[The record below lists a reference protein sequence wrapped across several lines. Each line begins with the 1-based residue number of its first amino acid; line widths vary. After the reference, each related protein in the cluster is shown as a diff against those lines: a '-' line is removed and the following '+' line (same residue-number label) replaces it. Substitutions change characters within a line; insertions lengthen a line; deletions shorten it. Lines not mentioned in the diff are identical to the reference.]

1 MAISGLNR
9 LVIADESGALTG
21 RPLASAR
28 AAAEQVATEKVTE
41 AKNEIRSVAV
51 QAAEQAATDKV
62 AGVKSEAVQA
72 AKDSVQSAVAD
83 AIAPVVSTTIPAAV
97 ESGVREHAGAVADER
112 IQATVPG
119 MIQSQT
125 ATVVESQLS
134 EKLPT
139 AVRAAAGSEITRQID
154 ERVTPTIEAK
164 VSSVITEK
172 SASIKDEVVQ
182 SVNSSIDGKI
192 ESVVTPKIDSAFESK
207 SQVLKGDILR
217 TAGSAIDSK
226 IEAAKPGIV
235 QAATESVTSTLP
247 AKISDGIT
255 QAKGDIV
262 KAATDSVSGTI
273 DTKISEGIEQ
283 ARTNIVSETLGSVD
297 QTIDGKIDA
306 AKTDI
311 LRESEKNVAPV
322 VARAIADANIGE
334 RNHGFGQRNISMVT
348 YYWPDYYNRDQPG
361 KVSQWDKT
369 LLFGDTLGIVILN
382 KSSGNWGDKVD
393 NDFLTQGKLAEA
405 AGAKFVAFYLQ
416 TRYGAN
422 SEFATPAYF
431 ERIRKNLNV
440 SADAV
445 REDTEEAIL
454 AQVRNLVT
462 WYKVQGGI
470 RKFAIFLDEVPN
482 GWDDEQKAIM
492 PYYKRLYGK
501 IKEIAGQDTLVII
514 NPGSNTRPEMMDAC
528 DIALTYESNAQKY
541 IDAKVTDI
549 HPRHYDGMQSWRFWH
564 VVHGITKDNVDAVFA
579 KADKAGIGHVYATD
593 RTFAVGNGS
602 EDEPDQNPYDKAPA
616 EWVADRAKAWINNV
630 LPFEQRVSQLETIQV
645 VNNRA
650 YSLPESTDI
659 AGFFLQGG
667 AVHPAGVLWQTAGNV
682 APSSGMVILVRAGE
696 QVYGYVPGAAAVAP
710 APNPGNAAPAQPP
723 APAPVVPAP
732 ATPEGA
738 PDAPTNLRVT
748 TNGTELTIT
757 WDTVDGATGYQIAI
771 DGSSPTAAQPGH
783 RFAAKSGQSGI
794 IQVRTVRGDQHSAW
808 TQLGYQ
814 VANVPSSEK
823 PIQWVFTYAHGGW
836 KDGRSDSGVLM
847 EYFYAPG
854 LKTPDGKA
862 RSFEYPVS
870 HKTGEP
876 LAPPNNI
883 KILGQY
889 LASPGNIFKK
899 DGAYTLVSW
908 TGEGPKAENSDREN
922 AVWERSALTI
932 AKHGVSTA
940 AKADGSGREYV
951 LAPGFTYDPR
961 WINNPNQGIEKRDV
975 KPGDKGLEVK
985 RTGDLII
992 MSVVRADGSRERI
1005 HWFTYNSI
1013 KADAGIELYGG
1024 TWGEITGVYF
1034 EGV

>member
-1 MAISGLNR
+1 MTINGLNR

-28 AAAEQVATEKVTE
+28 AAAEQVVTEKVTE
-41 AKNEIRSVAV
+41 AKTEIRSVAT
-51 QAAEQAATDKV
+51 QAAEQVATEKV
-62 AGVKSEAVQA
+62 AAVKSEAVQA
-72 AKDSVQSAVAD
+72 AKDSVQSAVAE
-83 AIAPVVSTTIPAAV
+83 AIAPVVSTTIPTAV

-119 MIQSQT
+119 MIQSQ
-125 ATVVESQLS
+125 ADTVVEAKLT

-139 AVRAAAGSEITRQID
+139 AVQAAAGSEITRQID

-182 SVNSSIDGKI
+182 SVGATVDGK
-192 ESVVTPKIDSAFESK
+192 
-207 SQVLKGDILR
+207 
-217 TAGSAIDSK
+217 IDSK
-226 IEAAKPGIV
+226 IESAKPAIV
-235 QAATESVTSTLP
+235 QAATESVTSALP
-247 AKISDGIT
+247 AKISEGIA

-262 KAATDSVSGTI
+262 KAATDSVSSTI

-322 VARAIADANIGE
+322 VSRAIADMNIGE

-361 KVSQWDKT
+361 KVSQWEKT

-405 AGAKFVAFYLQ
+405 AGAKYVAFYLQ

-422 SEFATPAYF
+422 SEFATPVYF

-454 AQVRNLVT
+454 AQVRNLVA
-462 WYKVQGGI
+462 WYKNGGGL
-470 RKFAIFLDEVPN
+470 RKFAIFLDEVVN

-541 IDAKVTDI
+541 IDANVTDI
-549 HPRHYDGMQSWRFWH
+549 HPRHYDGMPSWRFWH
-564 VVHGITKDNVDAVFA
+564 VVHGITKGNVDAVFA
-579 KADKAGIGHVYATD
+579 KVDKTGIGHVYATD

-645 VNNRA
+645 VQNRA
-650 YSLPESTDI
+650 YALPDGTDI
-659 AGFFLQGG
+659 AGFFLQVG
-667 AVHPAGVLWQTAGNV
+667 AVHPAGVLWQTPGNA
-682 APSSGMVILVRAGE
+682 APSTGLVILVRAGD
-696 QVYGYVPGAAAVAP
+696 QVYGYVPGVGAGVVPSPNAP
-710 APNPGNAAPAQPP
+710 QPAQP
-723 APAPVVPAP
+723 PAPVVPAP
-732 ATPEGA
+732 ATPAGA

-748 TNGTELTIT
+748 TDGGNLTVT
-757 WDTVDGATGYQIAI
+757 WDTVAGATGYQIAI
-771 DGSSPTAAQPGH
+771 DGSSPMEAQPGH
-783 RFAAKSGQSGI
+783 RLTAKSGQSGI
-794 IQVRTVRGDQHSAW
+794 IQVRTVKVDQHSAW

-814 VANVPSSEK
+814 VANIPSAEK

-836 KDGRSDSGVLM
+836 KDGRSDSGVLR

-862 RSFEYPVS
+862 KSFEYPVS

-876 LAPPNNI
+876 LEAPNNI
-883 KILGQY
+883 KIAGQY
-889 LASPGNIFKK
+889 LTSPGNIFKK

-940 AKADGSGREYV
+940 AKTDGSGREYV

-961 WINNPNQGIEKRDV
+961 WINNPNQGIEKKDV

-985 RTGDLII
+985 REGDLIT

-1034 EGV
+1034 EGA

>member
-1 MAISGLNR
+1 MAINGLNR

-28 AAAEQVATEKVTE
+28 AAAEQVATEKV
-41 AKNEIRSVAV
+41 AS
-51 QAAEQAATDKV
+51 
-62 AGVKSEAVQA
+62 VKSEAVQA

-97 ESGVREHAGAVADER
+97 ESGVREHAGVVADER

-119 MIQSQT
+119 MIQSQA
-125 ATVVESQLS
+125 ATVVDSQLS

-139 AVRAAAGSEITRQID
+139 AVQAAAGSEITRQID

-172 SASIKDEVVQ
+172 STSIKDEVVS
-182 SVNSSIDGKI
+182 SVGATVDGK
-192 ESVVTPKIDSAFESK
+192 
-207 SQVLKGDILR
+207 
-217 TAGSAIDSK
+217 IDSK
-226 IEAAKPGIV
+226 IESAKPSIV
-235 QAATESVTSTLP
+235 QAAAESVNSALP
-247 AKISDGIT
+247 A
-255 QAKGDIV
+255 
-262 KAATDSVSGTI
+262 
-273 DTKISEGIEQ
+273 KISEGIEQ
-283 ARTNIVSETLGSVD
+283 ARTNIVSEALDSID

-311 LRESEKNVAPV
+311 LKESEKNVAPV

-361 KVSQWDKT
+361 KVSQWDKA
-369 LLFGDTLGIVILN
+369 LQFGDTLGIVILN

-440 SADAV
+440 SAEAV

-454 AQVRNLVT
+454 AQVRNLVAR
-462 WYKVQGGI
+462 YKKGGLT
-470 RKFAIFLDEVPN
+470 KFAIFLDEVVN
-482 GWDDEQKAIM
+482 GWDEEQKAIM
-492 PYYKRLYGK
+492 PYYKRLYEK

-541 IDAKVTDI
+541 IDANVTDI
-549 HPRHYDGMQSWRFWH
+549 HPRHYDGIPSWRFWH

-579 KADKAGIGHVYATD
+579 KADKAGIGHLYATD

-650 YSLPESTDI
+650 YSLPESTDV
-659 AGFFLQGG
+659 AGFFLQSG

-682 APSSGMVILVRAGE
+682 APSSGLVILVRAGS
-696 QVYGYVPGAAAVAP
+696 QVYGYVPGAAA
-710 APNPGNAAPAQPP
+710 APNPGNATPAQ
-723 APAPVVPAP
+723 PAPVVPAP
-732 ATPEGA
+732 PTPAGA
-738 PDAPTNLRVT
+738 PDAPTNLRVAVDG
-748 TNGTELTIT
+748 TNLTVT
-757 WDTVDGATGYQIAI
+757 WDAVAGATGYQIAI
-771 DGSSPTAAQPGH
+771 DGSSPAAAQSGH
-783 RFAAKSGQSGI
+783 VFTAKPGQSGI
-794 IQVRTVRGDQHSAW
+794 IQVRTARGDQHSAW
-808 TQLGYQ
+808 TQLSYQ
-814 VANVPSSEK
+814 VANIPSAEK
-823 PIQWVFTYAHGGW
+823 PIQWVFSWAHGGW
-836 KDGRSDSGVLM
+836 KDGDSKSGVLK

-854 LKTPDGKA
+854 LKTPEGKA
-862 RSFEYPVS
+862 TSYERPVS

-876 LAPPNNI
+876 LEAPNNTPI
-883 KILGQY
+883 GNQY
-889 LASPGNIFKK
+889 IASPPGIFTK
-899 DGAYTLVSW
+899 DGSYTIVSW
-908 TGEGPKAENSDREN
+908 TGEGPKNEASTNGGGN
-922 AVWERSALTI
+922 TWERSSITVE
-932 AKHGVSTA
+932 KHGVSTA
-940 AKADGSGREYV
+940 PKADGSGREYIM
-951 LAPGFTYDPR
+951 APGFGYDPR
-961 WINNPNQGIEKRDV
+961 WQNNPNLGVEKRDV
-975 KPGDKGLEVK
+975 KPGDKGIEVK
-985 RTGDLII
+985 HAGDLMV
-992 MSVVRADGSRERI
+992 MSVIRTDGSRERI
-1005 HWFTYNSI
+1005 HWFTYSPTMKPNSYL
-1013 KADAGIELYGG
+1013 ELHGG
-1024 TWGEITGVYF
+1024 TWGEFTGTYF
-1034 EGV
+1034 EGA

>member
-28 AAAEQVATEKVTE
+28 DAAEQVATEKV
-41 AKNEIRSVAV
+41 AS
-51 QAAEQAATDKV
+51 
-62 AGVKSEAVQA
+62 VKSEAVQA

-97 ESGVREHAGAVADER
+97 ESGVREHAGVVADER

-125 ATVVESQLS
+125 ATVVDSQLS

-139 AVRAAAGSEITRQID
+139 AVQAAAGSEITRQID

-172 SASIKDEVVQ
+172 SASIKDEVVS
-182 SVNSSIDGKI
+182 SVGATVDGK
-192 ESVVTPKIDSAFESK
+192 
-207 SQVLKGDILR
+207 
-217 TAGSAIDSK
+217 IDSK
-226 IEAAKPGIV
+226 IESAKPAIV
-235 QAATESVTSTLP
+235 QAATDAVTSALP
-247 AKISDGIT
+247 EKISEGIT

-262 KAATDSVSGTI
+262 KAATESVSGTI
-273 DTKISEGIEQ
+273 DTKVSEGIEQ
-283 ARTNIVSETLGSVD
+283 ARTSIVSETLGSVD
-297 QTIDGKIDA
+297 QTVDGKIDA

-311 LRESEKNVAPV
+311 ARDYNSKIPNIVANTVRELGVGDKNYGF
-322 VARAIADANIGE
+322 AD
-334 RNHGFGQRNISMVT
+334 RNISAT
-348 YYWPDYYNRDQPG
+348 SYWWPDFWNENTQKGSEWR
-361 KVSQWDKT
+361 K
-369 LLFGDTLGIVILN
+369 LLNTGSSLGIVVLD
-382 KSSGNWGDKVD
+382 KASGEWGDAVD
-393 NDFLTQGKLAEA
+393 DNFLKQGMLAEA
-405 AGAKFVAFYLQ
+405 AGAKWCAFYLSS
-416 TRYGAN
+416 RFGAMA
-422 SEFATPAYF
+422 EEADAAYR
-431 ERIRKNLNV
+431 EEVRKNLNV
-440 SADAV
+440 TMDKVERATFDRIVQQAKNIV
-445 REDTEEAIL
+445 A
-454 AQVRNLVT
+454 
-462 WYKVQGGI
+462 WYKGEDKIKKV
-470 RKFAIFLDEVPN
+470 AIFIDEAPN
-482 GWDDEQKAIM
+482 GWSDSQKKVV
-492 PYYKRLYGK
+492 PWYKRLYLRLK
-501 IKEIAGQDTLVII
+501 QELGQDVLIVI
-514 NPGSNTRPEMMDAC
+514 NPGSNTVPEMMDAC
-528 DIALTYESNAQKY
+528 DVAITYESSASKY
-541 IDAKVTDI
+541 IDPETKFI
-549 HPRHYDGMQSWRFWH
+549 HPDHYKTMPAWRFWH
-564 VVHGITKDNVDAVFA
+564 VIHGVTKDNIGAVFA
-579 KADKAGIGHVYATD
+579 TAEKFNIGHLYATD
-593 RTFAVGNGS
+593 QKFSVGSGS
-602 EDEPDQNPYDKAPA
+602 EDEPEENPYDYAPSD
-616 EWVADRAKAWINNV
+616 WVVQDTKSWVKGV

-659 AGFFLQGG
+659 AGFFLQSG
-667 AVHPAGVLWQTAGNV
+667 AVHPTGVLWQTPGNT
-682 APSSGMVILVRAGE
+682 APSTGLVILVRAGE
-696 QVYGYVPGAAAVAP
+696 QVYGYVPGAVAEP
-710 APNPGNAAPAQPP
+710 APNPGNATPAQP
-723 APAPVVPAP
+723 APVAPAP
-732 ATPEGA
+732 ATPVGA
-738 PDAPTNLRVT
+738 PDAPTNLRVSV
-748 TNGTELTIT
+748 NGTNLTVT
-757 WDTVDGATGYQIAI
+757 WDTVPDATGYQIAI
-771 DGSSPTAAQPGH
+771 DGSSPATAQPGH
-783 RFAAKSGQSGI
+783 VFTVQSGQSGI
-794 IQVRTVRGDQHSAW
+794 IQVRTVKGDQHSAW

-814 VANVPSSEK
+814 VANIPSSEK

-836 KDGRSDSGVLM
+836 KDNNSSSGVLR

-862 RSFEYPVS
+862 KSFEYPVS

-876 LAPPNNI
+876 LGPPNNI
-883 KILGQY
+883 KIVGQY

-961 WINNPNQGIEKRDV
+961 WINNPNQGVEKRDV

-985 RTGDLII
+985 REGDLIT

-1034 EGV
+1034 EGA

>member
-1 MAISGLNR
+1 MAINGLNR
-9 LVIADESGALTG
+9 LVIADENGALTG
-21 RPLASAR
+21 LPLASAR

-41 AKNEIRSVAV
+41 AKTEIRSVAT
-51 QAAEQAATDKV
+51 QAAEQVATEKV
-62 AGVKSEAVQA
+62 AAVKSEAVQA

-119 MIQSQT
+119 MIQSQ
-125 ATVVESQLS
+125 ADTVVEAKLT

-139 AVRAAAGSEITRQID
+139 AVQAAAGSEITRQID

-182 SVNSSIDGKI
+182 SVGATVDGK
-192 ESVVTPKIDSAFESK
+192 
-207 SQVLKGDILR
+207 
-217 TAGSAIDSK
+217 IDSK
-226 IEAAKPGIV
+226 IESAKPAIV
-235 QAATESVTSTLP
+235 QAATES
-247 AKISDGIT
+247 
-255 QAKGDIV
+255 
-262 KAATDSVSGTI
+262 ATGAV
-273 DTKISEGIEQ
+273 DTKIHDGIEQ
-283 ARTNIVSETLGSVD
+283 ARTSIVSEALESVD
-297 QTIDGKIDA
+297 NTIDSKVAA

-311 LRESEKNVAPV
+311 LRESDSHITPV
-322 VARAIADANIGE
+322 VSRAIADMNIGE
-334 RNHGFGQRNISMVT
+334 RNHGFNQRNISMVT
-348 YYWPDYYNRDQPG
+348 YFWPDYYNRDQPG
-361 KVSQWDKT
+361 KVSQWDKA
-369 LLFGDTLGIVILN
+369 LQFGDTLGIVILN

-393 NDFLTQGKLAEA
+393 PDFLNQGKLAEA
-405 AGAKFVAFYLQ
+405 AGAKYVAFYMQ

-440 SADAV
+440 SAEAV

-454 AQVRNLVT
+454 SQVRNVVQ
-462 WYKVQGGI
+462 WYKVQGGL
-470 RKFAIFLDEVPN
+470 RKFAIFLDEVVN
-482 GWDDEQKAIM
+482 GWDDDQKSIM

-501 IKEIAGQDTLVII
+501 IKEIAGVDTLVII

-549 HPRHYDGMQSWRFWH
+549 HPRHYDGMQPWRFWH

-602 EDEPDQNPYDKAPA
+602 EDEPDQNPYDKAPS

-650 YSLPESTDI
+650 YSMPEGTDV
-659 AGFFLQGG
+659 AGFFLQSG
-667 AVHPAGVLWQTAGNV
+667 AVHPAGVQWQTAGNV
-682 APSSGMVILVRAGE
+682 APSSGLVILVRAGE
-696 QVYGYVPGAAAVAP
+696 QVYGYVPGAAAAVAP
-710 APNPGNAAPAQPP
+710 APNPGDVAPVQPP
-723 APAPVVPAP
+723 APAVPAP
-732 ATPEGA
+732 ATPDGA

-748 TNGTELTIT
+748 MDGTNLTIT

-783 RFAAKSGQSGI
+783 RFTAKSGQSGI

-814 VANVPSSEK
+814 VANVPAAEN

-836 KDGRSDSGVLM
+836 KDNNSSSGVLR

-862 RSFEYPVS
+862 KSFEYPVS

-876 LAPPNNI
+876 LGPPNNI

-940 AKADGSGREYV
+940 AKTDGSGREYV

-961 WINNPNQGIEKRDV
+961 WVNNPNQGVEKRDV

-985 RTGDLII
+985 REGDLIA

-1034 EGV
+1034 EGA

>member
-1 MAISGLNR
+1 MAINGLNR
-9 LVIADESGALTG
+9 LVIADENGALTG
-21 RPLASAR
+21 LPLASAR

-41 AKNEIRSVAV
+41 AKTEIRSVAT
-51 QAAEQAATDKV
+51 QAAEQVATEKV
-62 AGVKSEAVQA
+62 AAVKSEAVQA
-72 AKDSVQSAVAD
+72 AKDSVQSAVAE
-83 AIAPVVSTTIPAAV
+83 AISPVVSTTIPTAV

-119 MIQSQT
+119 MIQSQA
-125 ATVVESQLS
+125 ATVVESQLN

-139 AVRAAAGSEITRQID
+139 AVQAAAGSEITRQID

-172 SASIKDEVVQ
+172 SASIKDDVVS
-182 SVNSSIDGKI
+182 SVGATVDGK
-192 ESVVTPKIDSAFESK
+192 
-207 SQVLKGDILR
+207 
-217 TAGSAIDSK
+217 IDSK
-226 IEAAKPGIV
+226 IESAKPGIV
-235 QAATESVTSTLP
+235 QAATESV
-247 AKISDGIT
+247 
-255 QAKGDIV
+255 
-262 KAATDSVSGTI
+262 SGTI
-273 DTKISEGIEQ
+273 DAKVSEKVEQ
-283 ARTNIVSETLGSVD
+283 ARTSIVSEALESVD
-297 QTIDGKIDA
+297 NTIDAKVA
-306 AKTDI
+306 ATKTDI
-311 LRESEKNVAPV
+311 LRESESNVTPV
-322 VARAIADANIGE
+322 VSRVIADMNIGE
-334 RNHGFGQRNISMVT
+334 RNHGFGQRNISMVS

-361 KVSQWDKT
+361 KVSQWEKT

-382 KSSGNWGDKVD
+382 KSSGNWGTEVD

-405 AGAKFVAFYLQ
+405 AGCKYVAFYFQ

-440 SADAV
+440 SAEAV

-454 AQVRNLVT
+454 AQVRNVVQ
-462 WYKVQGGI
+462 WYKVRGGLL
-470 RKFAIFLDEVPN
+470 KFAIFLDEVVN
-482 GWDDEQKAIM
+482 GWDEEQKAIM

-501 IKEIAGQDTLVII
+501 IKEIAGADTLVII

-549 HPRHYDGMQSWRFWH
+549 HPRHYDGMQPWRFWH

-602 EDEPDQNPYDKAPA
+602 EDEPDQNPYDKAPS

-630 LPFEQRVSQLETIQV
+630 LPFEQRVSQLETVQV

-650 YSLPESTDI
+650 YSLPDGTDI

-667 AVHPAGVLWQTAGNV
+667 AVHPAGVLWQTPGNA
-682 APSSGMVILVRAGE
+682 APSTGLVILVRAGE

-710 APNPGNAAPAQPP
+710 APNPGDVAPVQPP
-723 APAPVVPAP
+723 APAVPAP
-732 ATPEGA
+732 ATPDGA

-783 RFAAKSGQSGI
+783 RFTAKSGQSGI

-814 VANVPSSEK
+814 VANVPAAEN

-836 KDGRSDSGVLM
+836 KDNNSSSGVLR

-862 RSFEYPVS
+862 KSFEYPVS

-876 LAPPNNI
+876 LGPPNNI

-940 AKADGSGREYV
+940 PKADGSGREYV
-951 LAPGFTYDPR
+951 LAFGFTYDPR
-961 WINNPNQGIEKRDV
+961 WINNPNQGVEKRDV

-985 RTGDLII
+985 RSGDLII

-1034 EGV
+1034 EGA

>member
-9 LVIADESGALTG
+9 IVIADESGALMG

-28 AAAEQVATEKVTE
+28 AAAEQVVTEK
-41 AKNEIRSVAV
+41 
-51 QAAEQAATDKV
+51 AAS
-62 AGVKSEAVQA
+62 VKSEAVQA
-72 AKDSVQSAVAD
+72 AKDSVQSAVAE

-119 MIQSQT
+119 MIQSQA

-139 AVRAAAGSEITRQID
+139 AVQAAAGSEITRQID

-172 SASIKDEVVQ
+172 SASIKDEVVS
-182 SVNSSIDGKI
+182 SVGATVDGK
-192 ESVVTPKIDSAFESK
+192 
-207 SQVLKGDILR
+207 
-217 TAGSAIDSK
+217 IDSK
-226 IEAAKPGIV
+226 IESAKPAIV
-235 QAATESVTSTLP
+235 QAATES
-247 AKISDGIT
+247 
-255 QAKGDIV
+255 
-262 KAATDSVSGTI
+262 AAGAV
-273 DTKISEGIEQ
+273 DTKIHDGIDQ
-283 ARTNIVSETLGSVD
+283 ARTSIVSEALESVD
-297 QTIDGKIDA
+297 NTIDAKVAA

-311 LRESEKNVAPV
+311 LRESESHITPV
-322 VARAIADANIGE
+322 VSRVIADMNIGE

-348 YYWPDYYNRDQPG
+348 YFWPDYYNRDQPG
-361 KVSQWDKT
+361 KVSQWDKV
-369 LLFGDTLGIVILN
+369 LQFGDTLGIVILN
-382 KSSGNWGDKVD
+382 KSSGNWGTQVD

-405 AGAKFVAFYLQ
+405 AGAKYVAFYFQ

-440 SADAV
+440 SAEAV

-454 AQVRNLVT
+454 AQVRNVVQ
-462 WYKVQGGI
+462 WYKVQGGL
-470 RKFAIFLDEVPN
+470 RKFAIFLDEVVN

-501 IKEIAGQDTLVII
+501 IKEIAGADTLVII
-514 NPGSNTRPEMMDAC
+514 NPGANTRPEMMDAC

-549 HPRHYDGMQSWRFWH
+549 HPRHYDGMQPWRFWH
-564 VVHGITKDNVDAVFA
+564 VVHGITRDNVDAVLA

-602 EDEPDQNPYDKAPA
+602 EDEPDQNPYDKAPS

-630 LPFEQRVSQLETIQV
+630 LPFEQRVSQLETIQI

-650 YSLPESTDI
+650 YSLPEGTDI
-659 AGFFLQGG
+659 SGFFLQSG
-667 AVHPAGVLWQTAGNV
+667 AVHPAGVLWQTPGNA
-682 APSSGMVILVRAGE
+682 APSSGLVILVRAGE
-696 QVYGYVPGAAAVAP
+696 QVYGYVPGAAAAVAP
-710 APNPGNAAPAQPP
+710 APNPGNVAPAQPP

-732 ATPEGA
+732 ATPAGA
-738 PDAPTNLRVT
+738 PDAPTNLRVSV
-748 TNGTELTIT
+748 NGTNLTIT
-757 WDTVDGATGYQIAI
+757 WDAVAGATGYQIAI
-771 DGSSPTAAQPGH
+771 DGSSPAAAQPGH
-783 RFAAKSGQSGI
+783 VFTVQSGQSGI
-794 IQVRTVRGDQHSAW
+794 IQVRTVRGDQHSVW

-814 VANVPSSEK
+814 VANIPSAEK

-836 KDGRSDSGVLM
+836 KDNRSDSGVLR

-854 LKTPDGKA
+854 LKSPDGKA
-862 RSFEYPVS
+862 MSFEYPVS
-870 HKTGEP
+870 HKTGES
-876 LAPPNNI
+876 LEAPNNI
-883 KILGQY
+883 KIAGQY

-961 WINNPNQGIEKRDV
+961 WVNNPNQGVEKRDV

-985 RTGDLII
+985 REGDLIT

-1013 KADAGIELYGG
+1013 KANAGIELYGG

-1034 EGV
+1034 EGA

>member
-21 RPLASAR
+21 LPLASAR

-41 AKNEIRSVAV
+41 AKTEIRSVAT
-51 QAAEQAATDKV
+51 QAAEQVATEKV
-62 AGVKSEAVQA
+62 AAVKSEAVQA
-72 AKDSVQSAVAD
+72 AKDSVQSAVAE
-83 AIAPVVSTTIPAAV
+83 AIAPVVSTTIPTAV

-119 MIQSQT
+119 MIQSQA
-125 ATVVESQLS
+125 ATVVESQLN

-139 AVRAAAGSEITRQID
+139 AVQAAAGSEITRQID

-172 SASIKDEVVQ
+172 SASIKDEVVS
-182 SVNSSIDGKI
+182 SVGATVDGK
-192 ESVVTPKIDSAFESK
+192 
-207 SQVLKGDILR
+207 
-217 TAGSAIDSK
+217 IDSK
-226 IEAAKPGIV
+226 IESAKPAIV
-235 QAATESVTSTLP
+235 QAATESVTG
-247 AKISDGIT
+247 A
-255 QAKGDIV
+255 V
-262 KAATDSVSGTI
+262 
-273 DTKISEGIEQ
+273 DTKIHDGIEQ
-283 ARTNIVSETLGSVD
+283 ARTSIVSETLKSVD
-297 QTIDGKIDA
+297 NTIDAKVAA

-311 LRESEKNVAPV
+311 LRESESNITPTVS
-322 VARAIADANIGE
+322 RMIADMNIGE
-334 RNHGFGQRNISMVT
+334 RNHGFNQRNISMVT

-361 KVSQWDKT
+361 KVSQWDKA
-369 LLFGDTLGIVILN
+369 LKFGDTLGIVILN
-382 KSSGNWGDKVD
+382 KSSGNWGTQVD

-405 AGAKFVAFYLQ
+405 AGAKYVAFYLQ

-440 SADAV
+440 SAEAV

-454 AQVRNLVT
+454 AQVRNVVQ
-462 WYKVQGGI
+462 WYKVQGGL
-470 RKFAIFLDEVPN
+470 RKFAIFLDEVVN
-482 GWDDEQKAIM
+482 GWDEEQKAIM

-501 IKEIAGQDTLVII
+501 IKEIAGADTLVII

-579 KADKAGIGHVYATD
+579 KVDKAGIGHVYATD

-645 VNNRA
+645 VQNRA
-650 YSLPESTDI
+650 YALPDGTDI
-659 AGFFLQGG
+659 AGFFLQVG
-667 AVHPAGVLWQTAGNV
+667 AVHPAGVLWQTPGNA
-682 APSSGMVILVRAGE
+682 APSTGLVILVRAGD
-696 QVYGYVPGAAAVAP
+696 QVYGYVPGVAAGVAP
-710 APNPGNAAPAQPP
+710 APNPGNATPAQ
-723 APAPVVPAP
+723 PAPVVPAP
-732 ATPEGA
+732 ATPAGA

-748 TNGTELTIT
+748 VNGTNLTVT
-757 WDTVDGATGYQIAI
+757 WDTVPDATGYQIAI
-771 DGSSPTAAQPGH
+771 DGSSPATAQPGH
-783 RFAAKSGQSGI
+783 VFTVQSGQSGI
-794 IQVRTVRGDQHSAW
+794 IQVRAVNGDQHSAW

-814 VANVPSSEK
+814 VANIPSAEK

-836 KDGRSDSGVLM
+836 KDNNSSSGVLR

-862 RSFEYPVS
+862 KSFEYPVS

-876 LAPPNNI
+876 LEAPNNI
-883 KILGQY
+883 KIVGQY
-889 LASPGNIFKK
+889 LASPGGIFKK

-961 WINNPNQGIEKRDV
+961 WINNPNQGVEKRDV

-985 RTGDLII
+985 RTGDLIT

-1034 EGV
+1034 EGA

>member
-1 MAISGLNR
+1 MAISGLDR
-9 LVIADESGALTG
+9 IVIADEAGNLTG

-28 AAAEQVATEKVTE
+28 AAAEQVVTEKVTE
-41 AKNEIRSVAV
+41 AKSDIRSEAV
-51 QAAEQAATDKV
+51 QAAEQAATNKV

-119 MIQSQT
+119 MIQSQA

-139 AVRAAAGSEITRQID
+139 AVQAAAGSEITRQID

-182 SVNSSIDGKI
+182 SVNSSIDSKI
-192 ESVVTPKIDSAFESK
+192 ESVVTPKIESAKPAIVQEAT
-207 SQVLKGDILR
+207 
-217 TAGSAIDSK
+217 TAAGTAVDSK
-226 IEAAKPGIV
+226 IEAAKSAIV
-235 QAATESVTSTLP
+235 QAATESVTGTVDSKIES
-247 AKISDGIT
+247 AKPDII
-255 QAKGDIV
+255 QAVSG
-262 KAATDSVSGTI
+262 SVSSTI
-273 DTKISEGIEQ
+273 DTKISEGIEH
-283 ARTNIVSETLGSVD
+283 ARTSIVSETLESVD
-297 QTIDGKIDA
+297 QTIDGKINA

-311 LRESEKNVAPV
+311 LKESEKNVAPV

-462 WYKVQGGI
+462 LYKVQGGI

-492 PYYKRLYGK
+492 PYYKSLYGK

-549 HPRHYDGMQSWRFWH
+549 HPRHYDGIPSWRFWH
-564 VVHGITKDNVDAVFA
+564 VVHGVTKDNVDAVFA
-579 KADKAGIGHVYATD
+579 KADKAGIGHLYATD

-616 EWVADRAKAWINNV
+616 EWVADRAKAWIGGV
-630 LPFEQRVSQLETIQV
+630 LPFEKRVSQLETVQV

-650 YSLPESTDI
+650 YSIPEGTDI
-659 AGFFLQGG
+659 AWFFLLDN
-667 AVHPAGVLWQTAGNV
+667 VTHPEGVTWQTKNAA
-682 APSSGMVILVRAGE
+682 APASGLVILVRAGE
-696 QVYGYVPGAAAVAP
+696 HLYGIVPGAV
-710 APNPGNAAPAQPP
+710 G
-723 APAPVVPAP
+723 
-732 ATPEGA
+732 
-738 PDAPTNLRVT
+738 
-748 TNGTELTIT
+748 
-757 WDTVDGATGYQIAI
+757 
-771 DGSSPTAAQPGH
+771 
-783 RFAAKSGQSGI
+783 
-794 IQVRTVRGDQHSAW
+794 
-808 TQLGYQ
+808 
-814 VANVPSSEK
+814 
-823 PIQWVFTYAHGGW
+823 
-836 KDGRSDSGVLM
+836 
-847 EYFYAPG
+847 
-854 LKTPDGKA
+854 
-862 RSFEYPVS
+862 
-870 HKTGEP
+870 
-876 LAPPNNI
+876 
-883 KILGQY
+883 
-889 LASPGNIFKK
+889 
-899 DGAYTLVSW
+899 
-908 TGEGPKAENSDREN
+908 
-922 AVWERSALTI
+922 
-932 AKHGVSTA
+932 
-940 AKADGSGREYV
+940 
-951 LAPGFTYDPR
+951 
-961 WINNPNQGIEKRDV
+961 
-975 KPGDKGLEVK
+975 
-985 RTGDLII
+985 
-992 MSVVRADGSRERI
+992 
-1005 HWFTYNSI
+1005 
-1013 KADAGIELYGG
+1013 
-1024 TWGEITGVYF
+1024 
-1034 EGV
+1034 

>member
-9 LVIADESGALTG
+9 IVIADESGALTG

-41 AKNEIRSVAV
+41 AKTEIRSVAT
-51 QAAEQAATDKV
+51 QAAEQVATEKV
-62 AGVKSEAVQA
+62 AAVKSEAVQA
-72 AKDSVQSAVAD
+72 AKDSVQSAVAE
-83 AIAPVVSTTIPAAV
+83 AIAPVVSTTIPTAV
-97 ESGVREHAGAVADER
+97 ESGVREHAGAVADVR

-119 MIQSQT
+119 MIQSQA
-125 ATVVESQLS
+125 ATVVESQLN

-139 AVRAAAGSEITRQID
+139 AVQAAAGSEITRQID

-172 SASIKDEVVQ
+172 SASIKDEVVS
-182 SVNSSIDGKI
+182 SVGATVDGK
-192 ESVVTPKIDSAFESK
+192 
-207 SQVLKGDILR
+207 
-217 TAGSAIDSK
+217 IDSK
-226 IEAAKPGIV
+226 IESAKPAIV
-235 QAATESVTSTLP
+235 QAATESVTG
-247 AKISDGIT
+247 A
-255 QAKGDIV
+255 V
-262 KAATDSVSGTI
+262 
-273 DTKISEGIEQ
+273 DTKIHDGIEQ
-283 ARTNIVSETLGSVD
+283 ASTSIVSETLKSVD
-297 QTIDGKIDA
+297 NTIDAKVAA

-311 LRESEKNVAPV
+311 LRESESHITPV
-322 VARAIADANIGE
+322 VSRIISDMNIGE
-334 RNHGFGQRNISMVT
+334 RNHGLNQRNISMVT
-348 YYWPDYYNRDQPG
+348 YFWPDYYNRDQAG
-361 KVSQWDKT
+361 KVSQWDKA
-369 LLFGDTLGIVILN
+369 LKFGDTLGIVILN
-382 KSSGNWGDKVD
+382 KSSGNWGTQVD

-405 AGAKFVAFYLQ
+405 AGAKYVAFYFQ

-440 SADAV
+440 SAEAV

-454 AQVRNLVT
+454 AQVRNVVQ
-462 WYKVQGGI
+462 WYKVQGGL
-470 RKFAIFLDEVPN
+470 RKLAIFLDEVVN
-482 GWDDEQKAIM
+482 GWDEEQKAIM

-501 IKEIAGQDTLVII
+501 IKQIAGADTLVII
-514 NPGSNTRPEMMDAC
+514 NPGSNTRPEMMNAC

-602 EDEPDQNPYDKAPA
+602 EDEPDQNPYDKAPS
-616 EWVADRAKAWINNV
+616 EWVADRAKAWIGGV

-650 YSLPESTDI
+650 YSLPEGTDI
-659 AGFFLQGG
+659 AGFFLQSG
-667 AVHPAGVLWQTAGNV
+667 AVHPSGVLWQTPGNA
-682 APSSGMVILVRAGE
+682 APSTGLVILVRAGE
-696 QVYGYVPGAAAVAP
+696 QVYGYVPGAAAAVAP
-710 APNPGNAAPAQPP
+710 APNPGNVAPVQ
-723 APAPVVPAP
+723 PAPVVPAP
-732 ATPEGA
+732 ATPAGA

-748 TNGTELTIT
+748 VNGTNLTVT
-757 WDTVDGATGYQIAI
+757 WDTVPDATGYQIAI
-771 DGSSPTAAQPGH
+771 DGSSPATAQPGH
-783 RFAAKSGQSGI
+783 VFTVQSGQSGI
-794 IQVRTVRGDQHSAW
+794 IQVRTIKGDKHSAW

-814 VANVPSSEK
+814 VANVPSAEK

-836 KDGRSDSGVLM
+836 KDNNSSSGVLR

-862 RSFEYPVS
+862 KSFEYPVS

-876 LAPPNNI
+876 LGLPNNI

-940 AKADGSGREYV
+940 PKADGSGREYV

-961 WINNPNQGIEKRDV
+961 WINNPNQGVEKRDV

-985 RTGDLII
+985 RAGDLIT

-1034 EGV
+1034 EGA

>member
-9 LVIADESGALTG
+9 LVIADENGSLTG
-21 RPLASAR
+21 KPLASAR
-28 AAAEQVATEKVTE
+28 AAAEQVAVEKVTE
-41 AKNEIRSVAV
+41 AKNEIRSAAV

-62 AGVKSEAVQA
+62 ADVKSEAVQA
-72 AKDSVQSAVAD
+72 AKDSVQSAVAE

-97 ESGVREHAGAVADER
+97 ESGVRQHAGAVADER

-125 ATVVESQLS
+125 ATVVESQLN

-139 AVRAAAGSEITRQID
+139 AVQAAAGSEITRQID

-172 SASIKDEVVQ
+172 SASIKDEVVS
-182 SVNSSIDGKI
+182 SVGATVDGKI
-192 ESVVTPKIDSAFESK
+192 DT
-207 SQVLKGDILR
+207 
-217 TAGSAIDSK
+217 K
-226 IEAAKPGIV
+226 IESAKPAIV
-235 QAATESVTSTLP
+235 QAATES
-247 AKISDGIT
+247 
-255 QAKGDIV
+255 
-262 KAATDSVSGTI
+262 AAGAV
-273 DTKISEGIEQ
+273 DTKIHDGIEQ
-283 ARTNIVSETLGSVD
+283 ARTSIVSEALESVD
-297 QTIDGKIDA
+297 STIGAKVAA

-311 LRESEKNVAPV
+311 LRESESNITPV
-322 VARAIADANIGE
+322 VSRVIADMNIGE

-361 KVSQWDKT
+361 KTSQWDKA
-369 LLFGDTLGIVILN
+369 LQFGDTLGIVILN

-393 NDFLTQGKLAEA
+393 PDFLTQGKLAEA
-405 AGAKFVAFYLQ
+405 AGAKYVAFYLQ

-440 SADAV
+440 SAEAV

-454 AQVRNLVT
+454 TQVRNVVK
-462 WYKVQGGI
+462 WYKVQGGLS
-470 RKFAIFLDEVPN
+470 KFAIFLDEVVN
-482 GWDDEQKAIM
+482 GWDEEQKAIM

-501 IKEIAGQDTLVII
+501 IKEIAGADTLVII

-682 APSSGMVILVRAGE
+682 APSYGLVILVRAGS
-696 QVYGYVPGAAAVAP
+696 QVYGYVPGAATAAAP
-710 APNPGNAAPAQPP
+710 APNPGNVAPVQ
-723 APAPVVPAP
+723 PAPVVPAP
-732 ATPEGA
+732 ATPTDA

-748 TNGTELTIT
+748 VNGTNLTVT
-757 WDTVDGATGYQIAI
+757 WDTVPDATGYQIAI
-771 DGSSPTAAQPGH
+771 DGSSPAAAQPGH
-783 RFAAKSGQSGI
+783 VFTVQSGQSGI

-814 VANVPSSEK
+814 VANIPSAEK

-836 KDGRSDSGVLM
+836 KDGNSSSGVLR

-862 RSFEYPVS
+862 KSFEYPVS

-876 LAPPNNI
+876 LEAPNNI
-883 KILGQY
+883 KIVGQY
-889 LASPGNIFKK
+889 LASPGGIFKK

-940 AKADGSGREYV
+940 AKTDDSGREYV

-961 WINNPNQGIEKRDV
+961 WINNPNQGVEKRDV

-985 RTGDLII
+985 RSGDLIT

-1034 EGV
+1034 EGA

>member
-9 LVIADESGALTG
+9 IVIADESGALTG

-41 AKNEIRSVAV
+41 AKTEIRSAAV

-62 AGVKSEAVQA
+62 AAVKSEAVQA

-119 MIQSQT
+119 MIQSQA
-125 ATVVESQLS
+125 ATVVESQLN

-139 AVRAAAGSEITRQID
+139 AVQAAAGSEITRQID

-192 ESVVTPKIDSAFESK
+192 ESVVTPKIDSAFYSK

-217 TAGSAIDSK
+217 TTGSAIDSK
-226 IEAAKPGIV
+226 IESAKPAIV
-235 QAATESVTSTLP
+235 QAATESVSST
-247 AKISDGIT
+247 IE
-255 QAKGDIV
+255 
-262 KAATDSVSGTI
+262 
-273 DTKISEGIEQ
+273 TKISEGIEQ
-283 ARTNIVSETLGSVD
+283 ARASIVSETLESAD

-311 LRESEKNVAPV
+311 LRESEKNVAPA

-405 AGAKFVAFYLQ
+405 AGAKYVAFYLQ

-454 AQVRNLVT
+454 AQVRNLVA
-462 WYKVQGGI
+462 WYKNGGGL
-470 RKFAIFLDEVPN
+470 RKFAIFLDEVVN
-482 GWDDEQKAIM
+482 GWDEEQKAIM

-549 HPRHYDGMQSWRFWH
+549 HPRHYDGMPSWRFWH
-564 VVHGITKDNVDAVFA
+564 VVHGVTKDNVDAVFA
-579 KADKAGIGHVYATD
+579 KADKAGIGHLYATD

-602 EDEPDQNPYDKAPA
+602 EDEPDNNPYDKAPA

-630 LPFEQRVSQLETIQV
+630 LPFEKRVSQLETVQV

-650 YSLPESTDI
+650 YSIPEGTDI
-659 AGFFLQGG
+659 AWFFLLSN
-667 AVHPAGVLWQTAGNV
+667 VTHPEDVTWQTKNGA
-682 APSSGMVILVRAGE
+682 APASGLVILVRAGTHI
-696 QVYGYVPGAAAVAP
+696 YGIVPGAV
-710 APNPGNAAPAQPP
+710 G
-723 APAPVVPAP
+723 
-732 ATPEGA
+732 
-738 PDAPTNLRVT
+738 
-748 TNGTELTIT
+748 
-757 WDTVDGATGYQIAI
+757 
-771 DGSSPTAAQPGH
+771 
-783 RFAAKSGQSGI
+783 
-794 IQVRTVRGDQHSAW
+794 
-808 TQLGYQ
+808 
-814 VANVPSSEK
+814 
-823 PIQWVFTYAHGGW
+823 
-836 KDGRSDSGVLM
+836 
-847 EYFYAPG
+847 
-854 LKTPDGKA
+854 
-862 RSFEYPVS
+862 
-870 HKTGEP
+870 
-876 LAPPNNI
+876 
-883 KILGQY
+883 
-889 LASPGNIFKK
+889 
-899 DGAYTLVSW
+899 
-908 TGEGPKAENSDREN
+908 
-922 AVWERSALTI
+922 
-932 AKHGVSTA
+932 
-940 AKADGSGREYV
+940 
-951 LAPGFTYDPR
+951 
-961 WINNPNQGIEKRDV
+961 
-975 KPGDKGLEVK
+975 
-985 RTGDLII
+985 
-992 MSVVRADGSRERI
+992 
-1005 HWFTYNSI
+1005 
-1013 KADAGIELYGG
+1013 
-1024 TWGEITGVYF
+1024 
-1034 EGV
+1034 

>member
-9 LVIADESGALTG
+9 LVIADEAGNLTG

-41 AKNEIRSVAV
+41 
-51 QAAEQAATDKV
+51 
-62 AGVKSEAVQA
+62 VKSEAVQA
-72 AKDSVQSAVAD
+72 AKDSVQSAVAE

-97 ESGVREHAGAVADER
+97 ESGVREHAGAVADAR

-119 MIQSQT
+119 MIQSQA
-125 ATVVESQLS
+125 ATVVESQLN

-139 AVRAAAGSEITRQID
+139 AVQAAAGSEITRQID

-182 SVNSSIDGKI
+182 SVGTTVDGKI
-192 ESVVTPKIDSAFESK
+192 DT
-207 SQVLKGDILR
+207 
-217 TAGSAIDSK
+217 K
-226 IEAAKPGIV
+226 IEAVKPAIV
-235 QAATESVTSTLP
+235 QAAT
-247 AKISDGIT
+247 
-255 QAKGDIV
+255 
-262 KAATDSVSGTI
+262 DSVNGSI
-273 DTKISEGIEQ
+273 ATKVSEGIAQ
-283 ARTNIVSETLGSVD
+283 AKDSIVSETLESVD
-297 QTIDGKIDA
+297 NTIDGKIDA

-311 LRESEKNVAPV
+311 LRESEKNVTPV
-322 VARAIADANIGE
+322 VSRVIADMNIGE

-361 KVSQWDKT
+361 KVSQWDKA
-369 LLFGDTLGIVILN
+369 LQFGDTLGIVILN
-382 KSSGNWGDKVD
+382 KSSGNWGTQVD

-405 AGAKFVAFYLQ
+405 AGAKYVAFYLQ

-440 SADAV
+440 SAEAV

-454 AQVRNLVT
+454 AQVRNVVT
-462 WYKVQGGI
+462 WYKVQGGL
-470 RKFAIFLDEVPN
+470 RKFAIFLDEVVN

-549 HPRHYDGMQSWRFWH
+549 HPRHYDGMPSWRFWH
-564 VVHGITKDNVDAVFA
+564 VVHGVTKDNVDAVFA
-579 KADKAGIGHVYATD
+579 KADKAGIGHLYATD

-645 VNNRA
+645 VNNRS
-650 YSLPESTDI
+650 YSLPEGTDI
-659 AGFFLQGG
+659 AGFFLQAG
-667 AVHPAGVLWQTAGNV
+667 AVHPAGVLWQTVGNA
-682 APSSGMVILVRAGE
+682 APSSGLVILVRAGD
-696 QVYGYVPGAAAVAP
+696 QVYGYVPGAAAAVAP
-710 APNPGNAAPAQPP
+710 APNAPQPAQPP
-723 APAPVVPAP
+723 APAVPAP
-732 ATPEGA
+732 ATPSGA
-738 PDAPTNLRVT
+738 PDAPANLRVT
-748 TNGTELTIT
+748 ASGTNLTVT
-757 WDTVDGATGYQIAI
+757 WDSVAGATGYQIAI
-771 DGSSPTAAQPGH
+771 DGSSPTAAQSGH
-783 RFAAKSGQSGI
+783 VFTAKPGQSGI
-794 IQVRTVRGDQHSAW
+794 IQVRTVKDGQHSAW

-814 VANVPSSEK
+814 VANIPSAEK

-836 KDGRSDSGVLM
+836 KDNNSSSGVLR

-862 RSFEYPVS
+862 KSFEYPVS

-876 LAPPNNI
+876 LEAPNNI
-883 KILGQY
+883 KIVGQY
-889 LASPGNIFKK
+889 LASPGKIFEK

-961 WINNPNQGIEKRDV
+961 WVNNPNQGTEKRDV

-985 RTGDLII
+985 REGDLIT
-992 MSVVRADGSRERI
+992 MSVVRADDSRERI

-1013 KADAGIELYGG
+1013 NAKAGIELYGG

>member
-21 RPLASAR
+21 LPLASAR
-28 AAAEQVATEKVTE
+28 AAAEQVAT
-41 AKNEIRSVAV
+41 
-51 QAAEQAATDKV
+51 DKV
-62 AGVKSEAVQA
+62 AAVKSEAVQA
-72 AKDSVQSAVAD
+72 AKDGVQSAVSE

-119 MIQSQT
+119 MIQSQA

-139 AVRAAAGSEITRQID
+139 AVQAAAGSEITRQID

-172 SASIKDEVVQ
+172 SASIKDEVVS
-182 SVNSSIDGKI
+182 SVGATVDGK
-192 ESVVTPKIDSAFESK
+192 
-207 SQVLKGDILR
+207 
-217 TAGSAIDSK
+217 IDSK
-226 IEAAKPGIV
+226 IE
-235 QAATESVTSTLP
+235 S
-247 AKISDGIT
+247 
-255 QAKGDIV
+255 
-262 KAATDSVSGTI
+262 
-273 DTKISEGIEQ
+273 
-283 ARTNIVSETLGSVD
+283 
-297 QTIDGKIDA
+297 

-311 LRESEKNVAPV
+311 LSESEKNVAPV

-361 KVSQWDKT
+361 KVSQWDKA

-440 SADAV
+440 SAEAV

-462 WYKVQGGI
+462 WYKKGGLN
-470 RKFAIFLDEVPN
+470 KFAIFLDEVVN
-482 GWDDEQKAIM
+482 GWDEEQKAIM

-501 IKEIAGQDTLVII
+501 IKEIAGADTLVII

-564 VVHGITKDNVDAVFA
+564 VVHGVTKENVDAVFA

-682 APSSGMVILVRAGE
+682 APSSGLVILVRAGN
-696 QVYGYVPGAAAVAP
+696 QVYGYVPGAAAAVAP
-710 APNPGNAAPAQPP
+710 APNPGNVAPVQ
-723 APAPVVPAP
+723 PAPVVPAP
-732 ATPEGA
+732 ATPAGA

-748 TNGTELTIT
+748 VNGTNLTVT
-757 WDTVDGATGYQIAI
+757 WDTVPDATGYQIAI
-771 DGSSPTAAQPGH
+771 DGSSPAAAQPGH
-783 RFAAKSGQSGI
+783 VFTVQSGQSGI
-794 IQVRTVRGDQHSAW
+794 IQVRTVKGDKHSAW

-814 VANVPSSEK
+814 VANVPSAEK

-836 KDGRSDSGVLM
+836 KDNNSSSGVLR

-862 RSFEYPVS
+862 KSFEYPVS

-876 LAPPNNI
+876 LEAPNNI
-883 KILGQY
+883 KIVGQY

-908 TGEGPKAENSDREN
+908 TGEGPKAENSDRKN

-940 AKADGSGREYV
+940 PKADGSGREYV
-951 LAPGFTYDPR
+951 LAPGFTHDPR
-961 WINNPNQGIEKRDV
+961 WVNNPNQGIEKRDV

-985 RTGDLII
+985 REGDLIT

-1034 EGV
+1034 EGA

>member
-41 AKNEIRSVAV
+41 AKSEIRSAAV

-72 AKDSVQSAVAD
+72 AKDSVQSAVNE

-125 ATVVESQLS
+125 ATVVESQLN

-139 AVRAAAGSEITRQID
+139 AVQAAAGSEITRQID

-182 SVNSSIDGKI
+182 SVNSSIDSKI

-226 IEAAKPGIV
+226 IEAVKPGIV
-235 QAATESVTSTLP
+235 QAATESVTSALP
-247 AKISDGIT
+247 AKISEGIT

-262 KAATDSVSGTI
+262 QAATQSVSSTI

-283 ARTNIVSETLGSVD
+283 ARTNIVSETLESVD

-322 VARAIADANIGE
+322 VSRAIADMNIGE

-361 KVSQWDKT
+361 KVSQWEKT
-369 LLFGDTLGIVILN
+369 LLFGSTLGIVILN

-405 AGAKFVAFYLQ
+405 AGCKYVAFYFQ

-440 SADAV
+440 SAEAV

-454 AQVRNLVT
+454 AQVRNVVQ
-462 WYKVQGGI
+462 WYKVQGGL

-482 GWDDEQKAIM
+482 GWDEEQKAIM

-549 HPRHYDGMQSWRFWH
+549 HPRHYDGIQSWRFWH
-564 VVHGITKDNVDAVFA
+564 VVHGITEDNVDTVFA
-579 KADKAGIGHVYATD
+579 KADKAGIGHLYATD
-593 RTFAVGNGS
+593 RTFAVGSGS

-630 LPFEQRVSQLETIQV
+630 LPFEKRVSQLETVQV

-650 YSLPESTDI
+650 YSIPDGTDI
-659 AGFFLQGG
+659 AWFFLLNN
-667 AVHPAGVLWQTAGNV
+667 VTHPEGVTWQTKNGA
-682 APSSGMVILVRAGE
+682 APASGLVILVRAGDHL
-696 QVYGYVPGAAAVAP
+696 YGIVPGAV
-710 APNPGNAAPAQPP
+710 G
-723 APAPVVPAP
+723 
-732 ATPEGA
+732 
-738 PDAPTNLRVT
+738 
-748 TNGTELTIT
+748 
-757 WDTVDGATGYQIAI
+757 
-771 DGSSPTAAQPGH
+771 
-783 RFAAKSGQSGI
+783 
-794 IQVRTVRGDQHSAW
+794 
-808 TQLGYQ
+808 
-814 VANVPSSEK
+814 
-823 PIQWVFTYAHGGW
+823 
-836 KDGRSDSGVLM
+836 
-847 EYFYAPG
+847 
-854 LKTPDGKA
+854 
-862 RSFEYPVS
+862 
-870 HKTGEP
+870 
-876 LAPPNNI
+876 
-883 KILGQY
+883 
-889 LASPGNIFKK
+889 
-899 DGAYTLVSW
+899 
-908 TGEGPKAENSDREN
+908 
-922 AVWERSALTI
+922 
-932 AKHGVSTA
+932 
-940 AKADGSGREYV
+940 
-951 LAPGFTYDPR
+951 
-961 WINNPNQGIEKRDV
+961 
-975 KPGDKGLEVK
+975 
-985 RTGDLII
+985 
-992 MSVVRADGSRERI
+992 
-1005 HWFTYNSI
+1005 
-1013 KADAGIELYGG
+1013 
-1024 TWGEITGVYF
+1024 
-1034 EGV
+1034 

>member
-1 MAISGLNR
+1 MAINGLNR
-9 LVIADESGALTG
+9 LVIADENGALTG
-21 RPLASAR
+21 LPLASAR

-41 AKNEIRSVAV
+41 AKTEIRSVAT
-51 QAAEQAATDKV
+51 QAAEQVATEKV
-62 AGVKSEAVQA
+62 AAVKSEAVQA
-72 AKDSVQSAVAD
+72 AKDSVQSAVAE
-83 AIAPVVSTTIPAAV
+83 AISPVVSTTIPTAV

-119 MIQSQT
+119 MIQSQA

-139 AVRAAAGSEITRQID
+139 AVQAAAGSEITRQID

-172 SASIKDEVVQ
+172 SASIKDEVVS
-182 SVNSSIDGKI
+182 SVGATVDGK
-192 ESVVTPKIDSAFESK
+192 
-207 SQVLKGDILR
+207 
-217 TAGSAIDSK
+217 IDSK
-226 IEAAKPGIV
+226 IESAKPAIV
-235 QAATESVTSTLP
+235 QAATES
-247 AKISDGIT
+247 
-255 QAKGDIV
+255 
-262 KAATDSVSGTI
+262 ATGAV
-273 DTKISEGIEQ
+273 DTKIHDGIEQ
-283 ARTNIVSETLGSVD
+283 ARTSIVSEALESVD
-297 QTIDGKIDA
+297 NTIDAKVAA

-311 LRESEKNVAPV
+311 LRESKNHITPV
-322 VARAIADANIGE
+322 VSRVIADMNIGE
-334 RNHGFGQRNISMVT
+334 RNHGFNQRNISMVT

-361 KVSQWDKT
+361 KVSQWDKA
-369 LLFGDTLGIVILN
+369 LLFGETLGIVILN
-382 KSSGNWGDKVD
+382 KSSGNWGEKVD

-405 AGAKFVAFYLQ
+405 AGAKYVAFYLQ

-440 SADAV
+440 SAEAV

-462 WYKVQGGI
+462 WYKIQGGLS
-470 RKFAIFLDEVPN
+470 KFAIFLDEVVN
-482 GWDDEQKAIM
+482 GWDEEQKAIM

-549 HPRHYDGMQSWRFWH
+549 HPHHYDGMQPWRFWH
-564 VVHGITKDNVDAVFA
+564 VVHGITKNNVDAVFA

-650 YSLPESTDI
+650 YSLPDGTDI
-659 AGFFLQGG
+659 AGFFLQSG
-667 AVHPAGVLWQTAGNV
+667 AVHPAGVLWQTPGNA
-682 APSSGMVILVRAGE
+682 APSAGLVILVRAGE
-696 QVYGYVPGAAAVAP
+696 QVYGYVPGAATAVSP
-710 APNPGNAAPAQPP
+710 APNPGNVAPAQPP

-732 ATPEGA
+732 ATPVGA

-748 TNGTELTIT
+748 VNGTNLTVT
-757 WDTVDGATGYQIAI
+757 WDAVPDATGYQIAI
-771 DGSSPTAAQPGH
+771 DGSSPAAAQPGH
-783 RFAAKSGQSGI
+783 VLTVHSGQSGI
-794 IQVRTVRGDQHSAW
+794 IQVRTVRGDQQSAW

-814 VANVPSSEK
+814 VANIPSAEK

-836 KDGRSDSGVLM
+836 KDGRLDSGVLR

-862 RSFEYPVS
+862 KSFEYPVS

-876 LAPPNNI
+876 LEAPNNI
-883 KILGQY
+883 KIVGQY
-889 LASPGNIFKK
+889 LASPGGIFKK

-922 AVWERSALTI
+922 DVWERSALTI

-940 AKADGSGREYV
+940 AKSDGSGREYV
-951 LAPGFTYDPR
+951 LALGFTYDPR
-961 WINNPNQGIEKRDV
+961 WINNPNQGVEKRDV
-975 KPGDKGLEVK
+975 KPGDKGIEVK
-985 RTGDLII
+985 REGDLIT
-992 MSVVRADGSRERI
+992 MSVVRSDGSRERI

-1034 EGV
+1034 EGA

>member
-21 RPLASAR
+21 LPLASAR
-28 AAAEQVATEKVTE
+28 AAAEQVAVEKVTE

-51 QAAEQAATDKV
+51 QEANQVATEKV
-62 AGVKSEAVQA
+62 AAVKSEAVQA
-72 AKDSVQSAVAD
+72 AKDSVSSAVAE

-119 MIQSQT
+119 MIQSQA
-125 ATVVESQLS
+125 ATVVESQLN
-134 EKLPT
+134 EKLPS
-139 AVRAAAGSEITRQID
+139 AVQAAAGSEITRQID

-182 SVNSSIDGKI
+182 SVSSSIDGKI

-235 QAATESVTSTLP
+235 QAATESVTSALP
-247 AKISDGIT
+247 AKISEGIT

-262 KAATDSVSGTI
+262 QAATESVNSTI
-273 DTKISEGIEQ
+273 DTKISQGIEQ
-283 ARTNIVSETLGSVD
+283 ARANIVSEALDSVD

-322 VARAIADANIGE
+322 VSRAIADMNIGE

-361 KVSQWDKT
+361 KVSQWEKT

-440 SADAV
+440 SAEAV

-454 AQVRNLVT
+454 AQVRNLVA
-462 WYKVQGGI
+462 WYKKGGLT
-470 RKFAIFLDEVPN
+470 KFAIFLDEVVN
-482 GWDDEQKAIM
+482 GWDEEQKAIM

-549 HPRHYDGMQSWRFWH
+549 HPRHYDGMPSWRFWH

-579 KADKAGIGHVYATD
+579 KADKAGIGHLYATD

-630 LPFEQRVSQLETIQV
+630 LPFEQRVSQLETVQV
-645 VNNRA
+645 VNGRA
-650 YSLPESTDI
+650 YSMPEGTDI
-659 AGFFLQGG
+659 AWFFLLNN
-667 AVHPAGVLWQTAGNV
+667 VTHPEGVTWQTKNGA
-682 APSSGMVILVRAGE
+682 APASGLVILVRAGTHI
-696 QVYGYVPGAAAVAP
+696 YGIVPG
-710 APNPGNAAPAQPP
+710 
-723 APAPVVPAP
+723 
-732 ATPEGA
+732 
-738 PDAPTNLRVT
+738 
-748 TNGTELTIT
+748 
-757 WDTVDGATGYQIAI
+757 TVG
-771 DGSSPTAAQPGH
+771 
-783 RFAAKSGQSGI
+783 
-794 IQVRTVRGDQHSAW
+794 
-808 TQLGYQ
+808 
-814 VANVPSSEK
+814 
-823 PIQWVFTYAHGGW
+823 
-836 KDGRSDSGVLM
+836 
-847 EYFYAPG
+847 
-854 LKTPDGKA
+854 
-862 RSFEYPVS
+862 
-870 HKTGEP
+870 
-876 LAPPNNI
+876 
-883 KILGQY
+883 
-889 LASPGNIFKK
+889 
-899 DGAYTLVSW
+899 
-908 TGEGPKAENSDREN
+908 
-922 AVWERSALTI
+922 
-932 AKHGVSTA
+932 
-940 AKADGSGREYV
+940 
-951 LAPGFTYDPR
+951 
-961 WINNPNQGIEKRDV
+961 
-975 KPGDKGLEVK
+975 
-985 RTGDLII
+985 
-992 MSVVRADGSRERI
+992 
-1005 HWFTYNSI
+1005 
-1013 KADAGIELYGG
+1013 
-1024 TWGEITGVYF
+1024 
-1034 EGV
+1034 

>member
-1 MAISGLNR
+1 MAINGLNR
-9 LVIADESGALTG
+9 LVIADENGALTG
-21 RPLASAR
+21 LPLASAR

-41 AKNEIRSVAV
+41 AKTEIRSVAT
-51 QAAEQAATDKV
+51 QAAEQVATEKV
-62 AGVKSEAVQA
+62 AAVKSEAVQA
-72 AKDSVQSAVAD
+72 AKDSVQSAVAE
-83 AIAPVVSTTIPAAV
+83 AISPVVSTTIPTAV

-119 MIQSQT
+119 MIQSQA

-139 AVRAAAGSEITRQID
+139 AVQAAAGSEITRQID

-172 SASIKDEVVQ
+172 SASIKDDVVS
-182 SVNSSIDGKI
+182 SVGATVDGK
-192 ESVVTPKIDSAFESK
+192 
-207 SQVLKGDILR
+207 
-217 TAGSAIDSK
+217 IDSK
-226 IEAAKPGIV
+226 IESAKPGIV
-235 QAATESVTSTLP
+235 QAATESV
-247 AKISDGIT
+247 
-255 QAKGDIV
+255 
-262 KAATDSVSGTI
+262 SGTI
-273 DTKISEGIEQ
+273 DAKVSEKVEQ
-283 ARTNIVSETLGSVD
+283 ARTSIVSEALESVD
-297 QTIDGKIDA
+297 NTIDAKVA
-306 AKTDI
+306 ATKTDI
-311 LRESEKNVAPV
+311 LRESESNVTPV
-322 VARAIADANIGE
+322 VSRVIADMNIGE
-334 RNHGFGQRNISMVT
+334 RNHGFGQRNISMVS

-361 KVSQWDKT
+361 KVSQWEKT

-382 KSSGNWGDKVD
+382 KSSGNWGTEVD

-405 AGAKFVAFYLQ
+405 AGCKYVAFYFQ

-440 SADAV
+440 SAEAV

-454 AQVRNLVT
+454 AQVRNVVQ
-462 WYKVQGGI
+462 WYKVRGGLL
-470 RKFAIFLDEVPN
+470 KFAIFLDEVVN
-482 GWDDEQKAIM
+482 GWDEEQKAIM

-501 IKEIAGQDTLVII
+501 IKEIAGADTLVII

-549 HPRHYDGMQSWRFWH
+549 HPRHYDGMQPWRFWH

-602 EDEPDQNPYDKAPA
+602 EDEPDQNPYDKAPS

-650 YSLPESTDI
+650 YSLPDGTDI

-667 AVHPAGVLWQTAGNV
+667 AVHPAGVLWQTPGNA
-682 APSSGMVILVRAGE
+682 APSTGLVILVRAGE

-710 APNPGNAAPAQPP
+710 APNPGDVAPVQPP
-723 APAPVVPAP
+723 APAVPAP
-732 ATPEGA
+732 ATPDGA

-783 RFAAKSGQSGI
+783 RFTAKSGQSGI

-814 VANVPSSEK
+814 VANVPAAEN
-823 PIQWVFTYAHGGW
+823 PIQWVFNYAHGGW
-836 KDGRSDSGVLM
+836 KDNNSSSGVLR

-862 RSFEYPVS
+862 KSFEYPVS

-876 LAPPNNI
+876 LGPPNNI

-940 AKADGSGREYV
+940 PKADGSGREYV
-951 LAPGFTYDPR
+951 LAFGFTYDPR
-961 WINNPNQGIEKRDV
+961 WINNPNQGVEKRDV

-985 RTGDLII
+985 RSGDLII

-1034 EGV
+1034 EGA

>member
-9 LVIADESGALTG
+9 IVIADEAGNLTG

-28 AAAEQVATEKVTE
+28 AAAEQVVTEKVTE
-41 AKNEIRSVAV
+41 AKSDIRSEAV
-51 QAAEQAATDKV
+51 QAAEQAATNKV

-119 MIQSQT
+119 MIQSQA

-139 AVRAAAGSEITRQID
+139 AVQAAAGSEITRQID

-182 SVNSSIDGKI
+182 SVNSSIDSKI
-192 ESVVTPKIDSAFESK
+192 ESVVTPKIESAKPAIVQEAT
-207 SQVLKGDILR
+207 
-217 TAGSAIDSK
+217 TAAGTAVDSK
-226 IEAAKPGIV
+226 IEAAKSAIV
-235 QAATESVTSTLP
+235 QAATESVTGTVDSKIES
-247 AKISDGIT
+247 AKPDII
-255 QAKGDIV
+255 QAVSG
-262 KAATDSVSGTI
+262 SVSSTI
-273 DTKISEGIEQ
+273 DTKISEGIEH
-283 ARTNIVSETLGSVD
+283 ARTSIVSETLESVD

-311 LRESEKNVAPV
+311 LKESEKNVAPV

-361 KVSQWDKT
+361 KVSQWEKT
-369 LLFGDTLGIVILN
+369 LLFGDTLGVVILN

-454 AQVRNLVT
+454 AHVRNLVT

-549 HPRHYDGMQSWRFWH
+549 HPRHYDGIPSWRFWH

-579 KADKAGIGHVYATD
+579 KADKAGIGHLYATD

-630 LPFEQRVSQLETIQV
+630 LPFEQRVSQLETVQV

-650 YSLPESTDI
+650 YSMPEGTDI
-659 AGFFLQGG
+659 AWFFLLSN
-667 AVHPAGVLWQTAGNV
+667 VTHPEGVTWQTNNGA
-682 APSSGMVILVRAGE
+682 APASGLVILVRAGNHL
-696 QVYGYVPGAAAVAP
+696 YGIVPG
-710 APNPGNAAPAQPP
+710 
-723 APAPVVPAP
+723 
-732 ATPEGA
+732 
-738 PDAPTNLRVT
+738 
-748 TNGTELTIT
+748 
-757 WDTVDGATGYQIAI
+757 
-771 DGSSPTAAQPGH
+771 
-783 RFAAKSGQSGI
+783 
-794 IQVRTVRGDQHSAW
+794 
-808 TQLGYQ
+808 
-814 VANVPSSEK
+814 
-823 PIQWVFTYAHGGW
+823 
-836 KDGRSDSGVLM
+836 
-847 EYFYAPG
+847 
-854 LKTPDGKA
+854 
-862 RSFEYPVS
+862 
-870 HKTGEP
+870 
-876 LAPPNNI
+876 
-883 KILGQY
+883 
-889 LASPGNIFKK
+889 
-899 DGAYTLVSW
+899 
-908 TGEGPKAENSDREN
+908 
-922 AVWERSALTI
+922 
-932 AKHGVSTA
+932 
-940 AKADGSGREYV
+940 
-951 LAPGFTYDPR
+951 
-961 WINNPNQGIEKRDV
+961 
-975 KPGDKGLEVK
+975 
-985 RTGDLII
+985 
-992 MSVVRADGSRERI
+992 SVG
-1005 HWFTYNSI
+1005 
-1013 KADAGIELYGG
+1013 
-1024 TWGEITGVYF
+1024 
-1034 EGV
+1034 

>member
-21 RPLASAR
+21 LPLASAR
-28 AAAEQVATEKVTE
+28 AAAEQVVVEKVTE
-41 AKNEIRSVAV
+41 AKTEIRSSAV
-51 QAAEQAATDKV
+51 QAAEQAATEKV
-62 AGVKSEAVQA
+62 AAVKSEAVQA

-119 MIQSQT
+119 MIQSQA
-125 ATVVESQLS
+125 ATVVESQLN

-139 AVRAAAGSEITRQID
+139 AVQAAAGSEITRQID

-192 ESVVTPKIDSAFESK
+192 ESVVTPKIDSAFDSK

-226 IEAAKPGIV
+226 IESAKPGIVQEATTAAGTAVDSKIEAAKHAIV
-235 QAATESVTSTLP
+235 QAATESVAGTVDSKIES
-247 AKISDGIT
+247 AKPDII
-255 QAKGDIV
+255 QAVSG
-262 KAATDSVSGTI
+262 SVSSTI

-283 ARTNIVSETLGSVD
+283 ARTNIVSEALDSVD

-311 LRESEKNVAPV
+311 LKESEKNVAPV

-440 SADAV
+440 SAEAV

-454 AQVRNLVT
+454 AQVRNLVA
-462 WYKVQGGI
+462 WYKNGGGL
-470 RKFAIFLDEVPN
+470 RKFAIFLDEVVN

-549 HPRHYDGMQSWRFWH
+549 HPRHYDGMPSWRFWH

-579 KADKAGIGHVYATD
+579 KADKAGIGHLYATD

-630 LPFEQRVSQLETIQV
+630 LPFEKRVSQLETVQV
-645 VNNRA
+645 VNGRA
-650 YSLPESTDI
+650 YSIPDGTDI
-659 AGFFLQGG
+659 AWFFLLNN
-667 AVHPAGVLWQTAGNV
+667 VTHPEGVTWQTKNGA
-682 APSSGMVILVRAGE
+682 APASGLVILVRAGE
-696 QVYGYVPGAAAVAP
+696 HLYGIVPGAV
-710 APNPGNAAPAQPP
+710 G
-723 APAPVVPAP
+723 
-732 ATPEGA
+732 
-738 PDAPTNLRVT
+738 
-748 TNGTELTIT
+748 
-757 WDTVDGATGYQIAI
+757 
-771 DGSSPTAAQPGH
+771 
-783 RFAAKSGQSGI
+783 
-794 IQVRTVRGDQHSAW
+794 
-808 TQLGYQ
+808 
-814 VANVPSSEK
+814 
-823 PIQWVFTYAHGGW
+823 
-836 KDGRSDSGVLM
+836 
-847 EYFYAPG
+847 
-854 LKTPDGKA
+854 
-862 RSFEYPVS
+862 
-870 HKTGEP
+870 
-876 LAPPNNI
+876 
-883 KILGQY
+883 
-889 LASPGNIFKK
+889 
-899 DGAYTLVSW
+899 
-908 TGEGPKAENSDREN
+908 
-922 AVWERSALTI
+922 
-932 AKHGVSTA
+932 
-940 AKADGSGREYV
+940 
-951 LAPGFTYDPR
+951 
-961 WINNPNQGIEKRDV
+961 
-975 KPGDKGLEVK
+975 
-985 RTGDLII
+985 
-992 MSVVRADGSRERI
+992 
-1005 HWFTYNSI
+1005 
-1013 KADAGIELYGG
+1013 
-1024 TWGEITGVYF
+1024 
-1034 EGV
+1034 

>member
-9 LVIADESGALTG
+9 IVIADESGALTG

-41 AKNEIRSVAV
+41 AKTEIRSAAV

-119 MIQSQT
+119 MIQSQ
-125 ATVVESQLS
+125 ADTVVEAKLT

-139 AVRAAAGSEITRQID
+139 AVQAAAGSEITRQID

-172 SASIKDEVVQ
+172 SASIKDEVVS
-182 SVNSSIDGKI
+182 SVGATVDGKI
-192 ESVVTPKIDSAFESK
+192 DT
-207 SQVLKGDILR
+207 
-217 TAGSAIDSK
+217 K
-226 IEAAKPGIV
+226 IESAKPSIV
-235 QAATESVTSTLP
+235 QAATES
-247 AKISDGIT
+247 
-255 QAKGDIV
+255 
-262 KAATDSVSGTI
+262 ATGAV
-273 DTKISEGIEQ
+273 DTKIHDGIEQ
-283 ARTNIVSETLGSVD
+283 ARTSIVSEALESVD
-297 QTIDGKIDA
+297 NTIDSKVAA

-311 LRESEKNVAPV
+311 LRESDSHITPV
-322 VARAIADANIGE
+322 VSRVIADMNIGE
-334 RNHGFGQRNISMVT
+334 RNHGFNQRNISMVT
-348 YYWPDYYNRDQPG
+348 YFWPDYYNRDQPG
-361 KVSQWDKT
+361 KVSQWDKA
-369 LLFGDTLGIVILN
+369 LQFGDTLGIVILN

-440 SADAV
+440 SAEAV

-454 AQVRNLVT
+454 AQVRNVVQ
-462 WYKVQGGI
+462 WYKVQGGL

-514 NPGSNTRPEMMDAC
+514 NPGSNTRPEMMGAC

-549 HPRHYDGMQSWRFWH
+549 HPRHYDGMQPWRFWH

-579 KADKAGIGHVYATD
+579 KADKAGIGHLYATD

-650 YSLPESTDI
+650 YSLPDGTDI

-667 AVHPAGVLWQTAGNV
+667 AVHPEGVLWQTPGNA
-682 APSSGMVILVRAGE
+682 APSTGLVILVRAGE

-710 APNPGNAAPAQPP
+710 APNPGNAAPVQPP
-723 APAPVVPAP
+723 VPVVPAP
-732 ATPEGA
+732 ATPTGA

-748 TNGTELTIT
+748 VNGTNLTVT

-771 DGSSPTAAQPGH
+771 DGSSPAAAQPGH
-783 RFAAKSGQSGI
+783 VFTVQSGQSGI
-794 IQVRTVRGDQHSAW
+794 IQVRTVKGDKHSAW

-814 VANVPSSEK
+814 VANVPAAEK

-836 KDGRSDSGVLM
+836 KDNNSSSGVLR

-876 LAPPNNI
+876 LEAPNNI
-883 KILGQY
+883 KIVGQY

-922 AVWERSALTI
+922 TVWERSALTI

-940 AKADGSGREYV
+940 AKSDGSGREYV
-951 LAPGFTYDPR
+951 LALGFTYDPR
-961 WINNPNQGIEKRDV
+961 WINNPNQGVEKRDV

-985 RTGDLII
+985 REGDLIT

-1034 EGV
+1034 EGA

>member
-1 MAISGLNR
+1 MAINGLNR
-9 LVIADESGALTG
+9 LVIADENGALTG
-21 RPLASAR
+21 LPLASAR

-41 AKNEIRSVAV
+41 AKTEIRSVAT
-51 QAAEQAATDKV
+51 QAAEQVATEKV
-62 AGVKSEAVQA
+62 AAVKSEAVQA

-83 AIAPVVSTTIPAAV
+83 AIAPVVSTTIPTAV

-119 MIQSQT
+119 MIQSQ
-125 ATVVESQLS
+125 ADTVVEAKLT

-139 AVRAAAGSEITRQID
+139 AVQAAAGSEITRQID

-182 SVNSSIDGKI
+182 SVGATVDGK
-192 ESVVTPKIDSAFESK
+192 
-207 SQVLKGDILR
+207 
-217 TAGSAIDSK
+217 IDSK
-226 IEAAKPGIV
+226 IESAKPGIV
-235 QAATESVTSTLP
+235 QAATESVTSALP
-247 AKISDGIT
+247 T
-255 QAKGDIV
+255 R
-262 KAATDSVSGTI
+262 
-273 DTKISEGIEQ
+273 ISEGIAQ
-283 ARTNIVSETLGSVD
+283 AKDGIVSETLESVD
-297 QTIDGKIDA
+297 RTIDGKIDA

-311 LRESEKNVAPV
+311 LRESEKHISPV
-322 VARAIADANIGE
+322 VARTIADMNIGE

-361 KVSQWDKT
+361 KVSQWDKA
-369 LLFGDTLGIVILN
+369 LQFGDTLGIVILN
-382 KSSGNWGDKVD
+382 KSSGNWGSEVD

-405 AGAKFVAFYLQ
+405 AGAKFVAFYFQ

-431 ERIRKNLNV
+431 ERIRKNLNI
-440 SADAV
+440 SAEAV

-454 AQVRNLVT
+454 AQVRNVVQ
-462 WYKVQGGI
+462 WYKVQGGL
-470 RKFAIFLDEVPN
+470 RKFAIFLDEVVN
-482 GWDDEQKAIM
+482 GWDEEQKAIM

-501 IKEIAGQDTLVII
+501 IKEIAGADTLVII

-549 HPRHYDGMQSWRFWH
+549 HPRHYDGMQPWRFWH

-630 LPFEQRVSQLETIQV
+630 LPFEQRVSQLETVHV

-650 YSLPESTDI
+650 YSMPEGTDI
-659 AGFFLQGG
+659 AGFFLQAG
-667 AVHPAGVLWQTAGNV
+667 AVHPAGVLWQTVGNV
-682 APSSGMVILVRAGE
+682 APSSGLVILVRAGE
-696 QVYGYVPGAAAVAP
+696 QIYGYVPGAATAAAP
-710 APNPGNAAPAQPP
+710 APNVPQPAQP
-723 APAPVVPAP
+723 PAPVVPAP
-732 ATPEGA
+732 ATPAGA

-748 TNGTELTIT
+748 TDGGNLTVT
-757 WDTVDGATGYQIAI
+757 WDTVAGATGYQIAI
-771 DGSSPTAAQPGH
+771 DGSSPMEAQPGH
-783 RFAAKSGQSGI
+783 RFTAKSGQSGI
-794 IQVRTVRGDQHSAW
+794 IQVRTVEGDQHSAW

-814 VANVPSSEK
+814 VANIPSSEK

-836 KDGRSDSGVLM
+836 KDGNSSSGVLR

-862 RSFEYPVS
+862 RSYEYPVS

-876 LAPPNNI
+876 LEAPNNI
-883 KILGQY
+883 KIVGQY
-889 LASPGNIFKK
+889 LASPGGIFKK

-961 WINNPNQGIEKRDV
+961 WINNPNQGVEKRDV

-985 RTGDLII
+985 RAGDLII

-1034 EGV
+1034 EGA

>member
-9 LVIADESGALTG
+9 IVIADEAGNLTG

-41 AKNEIRSVAV
+41 AKTEIRSVAT
-51 QAAEQAATDKV
+51 QAAEQVATEKV
-62 AGVKSEAVQA
+62 AAVKSEAVQA

-83 AIAPVVSTTIPAAV
+83 AIAPVVSTTIPTAV

-119 MIQSQT
+119 MIQSQA

-139 AVRAAAGSEITRQID
+139 AVQAAAGSEITRQID

-182 SVNSSIDGKI
+182 SVGATVDGK
-192 ESVVTPKIDSAFESK
+192 
-207 SQVLKGDILR
+207 
-217 TAGSAIDSK
+217 IDSK
-226 IEAAKPGIV
+226 IESAKPAIV
-235 QAATESVTSTLP
+235 QAATES
-247 AKISDGIT
+247 
-255 QAKGDIV
+255 
-262 KAATDSVSGTI
+262 AAGAV
-273 DTKISEGIEQ
+273 DTKIHDGIEQ
-283 ARTNIVSETLGSVD
+283 ARTSIVSEALESVD
-297 QTIDGKIDA
+297 NTIDAKVAA

-311 LRESEKNVAPV
+311 LRESDSHITPV
-322 VARAIADANIGE
+322 VSRVIADMNIGE

-361 KVSQWDKT
+361 KTSQWDKA

-382 KSSGNWGDKVD
+382 KSSGNWGSEVD

-405 AGAKFVAFYLQ
+405 AGCKYVAFYFQ

-440 SADAV
+440 SAEAV

-454 AQVRNLVT
+454 AQVRNVVQ
-462 WYKVQGGI
+462 WYKVQGGL
-470 RKFAIFLDEVPN
+470 RKFAIFLDEVVN
-482 GWDDEQKAIM
+482 GWDEEQKAIM

-501 IKEIAGQDTLVII
+501 IKEIAGADTLVII

-549 HPRHYDGMQSWRFWH
+549 HPRHYDGMQPWRFWH

-579 KADKAGIGHVYATD
+579 KADKAGIGHLYATD

-650 YSLPESTDI
+650 YSLPDGTDI

-667 AVHPAGVLWQTAGNV
+667 AVHPAGVLWQTPGNA
-682 APSSGMVILVRAGE
+682 APSTGLVILVRAGE
-696 QVYGYVPGAAAVAP
+696 QVYGYVPGAAAVEP
-710 APNPGNAAPAQPP
+710 ATNPGDVAPVQPP
-723 APAPVVPAP
+723 APAVPAP
-732 ATPEGA
+732 ATPDGA

-748 TNGTELTIT
+748 MDGTNLTIT

-783 RFAAKSGQSGI
+783 RFTAKSGQSGI

-814 VANVPSSEK
+814 VANVPAAEN

-836 KDGRSDSGVLM
+836 KDNNSSSGVLR

-876 LAPPNNI
+876 LGPPNNI

-940 AKADGSGREYV
+940 PKADGSGREYV

-961 WINNPNQGIEKRDV
+961 WINNPNQGVEKRDV

-985 RTGDLII
+985 RAGDLII

-1034 EGV
+1034 EGA

>member
-1 MAISGLNR
+1 MAINGLNR
-9 LVIADESGALTG
+9 LVIADENGALTG

-41 AKNEIRSVAV
+41 AKTEIRSVAT
-51 QAAEQAATDKV
+51 QAAEQVATEKV
-62 AGVKSEAVQA
+62 AAVKSEAVQA

-83 AIAPVVSTTIPAAV
+83 AIAPVVSTTIPTAV

-119 MIQSQT
+119 MIQSP
-125 ATVVESQLS
+125 ADTVVEAKLT

-139 AVRAAAGSEITRQID
+139 AVQAAAGSEITRQID

-182 SVNSSIDGKI
+182 SVGATVDGK
-192 ESVVTPKIDSAFESK
+192 
-207 SQVLKGDILR
+207 
-217 TAGSAIDSK
+217 IDSK
-226 IEAAKPGIV
+226 IESAKPAIV
-235 QAATESVTSTLP
+235 QAATES
-247 AKISDGIT
+247 
-255 QAKGDIV
+255 
-262 KAATDSVSGTI
+262 AAGAV
-273 DTKISEGIEQ
+273 DTKIHDGIEQ
-283 ARTNIVSETLGSVD
+283 ARTSIVSEALESVD
-297 QTIDGKIDA
+297 NTIDSKVAA

-311 LRESEKNVAPV
+311 LRESDSHITPV
-322 VARAIADANIGE
+322 VSRVIADMNIGE
-334 RNHGFGQRNISMVT
+334 RNHGFNQRNISMVT
-348 YYWPDYYNRDQPG
+348 YFWPDYYNRDQPG
-361 KVSQWDKT
+361 KVSQWDKA
-369 LLFGDTLGIVILN
+369 LQFGDTLGIVILN

-393 NDFLTQGKLAEA
+393 NDFLTQGKLAYA
-405 AGAKFVAFYLQ
+405 AGAKYVAFYLQ

-431 ERIRKNLNV
+431 ERIRNNLNV
-440 SADAV
+440 SAEAV

-454 AQVRNLVT
+454 AQVRNVVQ
-462 WYKVQGGI
+462 WYKIQGGL
-470 RKFAIFLDEVPN
+470 RKFAIFLDEVVN
-482 GWDDEQKAIM
+482 GWDDEQKSIM

-501 IKEIAGQDTLVII
+501 IKEIAGADTLVII

-549 HPRHYDGMQSWRFWH
+549 HPRHYDGIQPWRFWH

-650 YSLPESTDI
+650 YSLPDGTDI

-667 AVHPAGVLWQTAGNV
+667 AVHPAGVLWQTPGNA
-682 APSSGMVILVRAGE
+682 APSTGLVILVRAGE
-696 QVYGYVPGAAAVAP
+696 QIYGYVPGAAAVAP
-710 APNPGNAAPAQPP
+710 APNPGDVAPVQPP
-723 APAPVVPAP
+723 AHAVPAP
-732 ATPEGA
+732 ATPDGA

-748 TNGTELTIT
+748 MDGTNLTIT

-783 RFAAKSGQSGI
+783 RFTAKSGQSGI

-814 VANVPSSEK
+814 VANVPAAEN

-836 KDGRSDSGVLM
+836 KDNNSSSGVLR

-862 RSFEYPVS
+862 KSFEYPVS

-876 LAPPNNI
+876 LGPPNNI

-922 AVWERSALTI
+922 NVWERSALTI

-940 AKADGSGREYV
+940 PKADGSGREYV
-951 LAPGFTYDPR
+951 LAPGIAYDPR
-961 WINNPNQGIEKRDV
+961 WINNPNQGVEKRDV

-985 RTGDLII
+985 RSGDLII

-1013 KADAGIELYGG
+1013 KADAGVELYGG

-1034 EGV
+1034 EGA

>member
-41 AKNEIRSVAV
+41 AKTEIRSVAV
-51 QAAEQAATDKV
+51 QEANQVATEKV
-62 AGVKSEAVQA
+62 AAVKSEAVQA

-125 ATVVESQLS
+125 ATVVESQLN

-139 AVRAAAGSEITRQID
+139 AVQAAAGSEITRQID

-172 SASIKDEVVQ
+172 SASIKDEVIS
-182 SVNSSIDGKI
+182 SVGTTVDGKI
-192 ESVVTPKIDSAFESK
+192 DT
-207 SQVLKGDILR
+207 
-217 TAGSAIDSK
+217 K
-226 IEAAKPGIV
+226 IESAKPAIV
-235 QAATESVTSTLP
+235 QAATES
-247 AKISDGIT
+247 
-255 QAKGDIV
+255 
-262 KAATDSVSGTI
+262 ATGVV
-273 DTKISEGIEQ
+273 DTKIHDGIEQ
-283 ARTNIVSETLGSVD
+283 ARTSIVSEALESVD
-297 QTIDGKIDA
+297 NTIDAKVAA

-311 LRESEKNVAPV
+311 LRESDSHITPV
-322 VARAIADANIGE
+322 VSRVIADMNIGE
-334 RNHGFGQRNISMVT
+334 RNHGFNQRNISMVT

-405 AGAKFVAFYLQ
+405 AGAKYVAFYLQ

-440 SADAV
+440 SAEAV

-454 AQVRNLVT
+454 AQVRNLVA
-462 WYKVQGGI
+462 WYKNQGGLL
-470 RKFAIFLDEVPN
+470 KFAIFLDEVVN

-650 YSLPESTDI
+650 YSLPEGTDV
-659 AGFFLQGG
+659 AGFFLQSG
-667 AVHPAGVLWQTAGNV
+667 AVHPAGVLWQTVGNV
-682 APSSGMVILVRAGE
+682 APSSGLVILVRAGD
-696 QVYGYVPGAAAVAP
+696 QVYGYVPGAAAP
-710 APNPGNAAPAQPP
+710 APNAPQPAQPP
-723 APAPVVPAP
+723 APAVPVP
-732 ATPEGA
+732 ATPAGA

-748 TNGTELTIT
+748 VNGTNLTVT
-757 WDTVDGATGYQIAI
+757 WDTVPDATGYQIAI
-771 DGSSPTAAQPGH
+771 DGSSPATAQPGH
-783 RFAAKSGQSGI
+783 VFTVQSGQSGI

-814 VANVPSSEK
+814 VANVPSAEK

-836 KDGRSDSGVLM
+836 KDNNSSSGVLR

-862 RSFEYPVS
+862 KSFEYPVS

-876 LAPPNNI
+876 LGPPNNI
-883 KILGQY
+883 KIVGQY
-889 LASPGNIFKK
+889 LTSPGNIFKK

-940 AKADGSGREYV
+940 AKTDGSGREYV

-961 WINNPNQGIEKRDV
+961 WINNPNQGVEKRDV

-985 RTGDLII
+985 RSGDLII

-1013 KADAGIELYGG
+1013 KADAGIDLYGG

-1034 EGV
+1034 EGA

>member
-21 RPLASAR
+21 LPLASAR
-28 AAAEQVATEKVTE
+28 TAAEQVATEKVTE

-51 QAAEQAATDKV
+51 QEANQVATEKV
-62 AGVKSEAVQA
+62 AAVKSEAVQA
-72 AKDSVQSAVAD
+72 AKDSVSSAVAE

-119 MIQSQT
+119 MIQSQA

-139 AVRAAAGSEITRQID
+139 AVQAAAGSEITRQID

-172 SASIKDEVVQ
+172 SSSIRDEVVQ
-182 SVNSSIDGKI
+182 SVGTTVDGKI
-192 ESVVTPKIDSAFESK
+192 DT
-207 SQVLKGDILR
+207 
-217 TAGSAIDSK
+217 K
-226 IEAAKPGIV
+226 IEQAKPGIV
-235 QAATESVTSTLP
+235 QAATESVTSALP
-247 AKISDGIT
+247 AKISEGIT

-262 KAATDSVSGTI
+262 QAATESVAGTI
-273 DTKISEGIEQ
+273 DTKVSQGIEQ
-283 ARTNIVSETLGSVD
+283 ARTSIVSETLGSVD

-334 RNHGFGQRNISMVT
+334 RNHGFGQRNISMVS

-382 KSSGNWGDKVD
+382 KSSGNWGTQVD

-405 AGAKFVAFYLQ
+405 AGCKYVAFYFQ

-440 SADAV
+440 SAEAV

-454 AQVRNLVT
+454 AQVRNVVT
-462 WYKVQGGI
+462 WYKIQGGL
-470 RKFAIFLDEVPN
+470 RKFAIFLDEVVN

-630 LPFEQRVSQLETIQV
+630 LPFEQRVSQLETVQV

-650 YSLPESTDI
+650 YSMPEGTDI
-659 AGFFLQGG
+659 AGFFLQSG

-682 APSSGMVILVRAGE
+682 APSAGLVILVRAGE
-696 QVYGYVPGAAAVAP
+696 QIYGYVPGAATAAAP
-710 APNPGNAAPAQPP
+710 APNVPQPAQPP
-723 APAPVVPAP
+723 APAVPAP
-732 ATPEGA
+732 ATPAGA

-748 TNGTELTIT
+748 TDGGNLTVT
-757 WDTVDGATGYQIAI
+757 WDTVAGATGYQIAI
-771 DGSSPTAAQPGH
+771 DGSSPMEAQPGH
-783 RFAAKSGQSGI
+783 RFTAKSGQSGI
-794 IQVRTVRGDQHSAW
+794 IQVRTVKGDQHSAW

-814 VANVPSSEK
+814 VANIPSSEK
-823 PIQWVFTYAHGGW
+823 PVQWVFTYAHGGW
-836 KDGRSDSGVLM
+836 KDSNSSSGVLR

-876 LAPPNNI
+876 LEAPNNI
-883 KILGQY
+883 KILGQH
-889 LASPGNIFKK
+889 LTSPGNIFKK

-908 TGEGPKAENSDREN
+908 TGDGPKAENSDREN

-940 AKADGSGREYV
+940 AKTDGSGREYV

-961 WINNPNQGIEKRDV
+961 WINNPNQGVEKRDV

-985 RTGDLII
+985 RAGDLII

-1034 EGV
+1034 EGA

>member
-9 LVIADESGALTG
+9 IVIADEAGNLTG

-28 AAAEQVATEKVTE
+28 AAAEQVVTEKVTE
-41 AKNEIRSVAV
+41 AKSDIR
-51 QAAEQAATDKV
+51 
-62 AGVKSEAVQA
+62 SEAVQA

-119 MIQSQT
+119 MIQSQA

-139 AVRAAAGSEITRQID
+139 AVQAAAGSEITRQID

-182 SVNSSIDGKI
+182 SVNSSIDSKI
-192 ESVVTPKIDSAFESK
+192 ESVVTPKIESAKPAIVQEAT
-207 SQVLKGDILR
+207 
-217 TAGSAIDSK
+217 TAAGTAVDSK
-226 IEAAKPGIV
+226 IEAAKSAIV
-235 QAATESVTSTLP
+235 QAATESVTGTVDSKIES
-247 AKISDGIT
+247 AKPDII
-255 QAKGDIV
+255 QAVSG
-262 KAATDSVSGTI
+262 SVSSTI
-273 DTKISEGIEQ
+273 DTKISEGIEH
-283 ARTNIVSETLGSVD
+283 ARTSIVSETLDSVD
-297 QTIDGKIDA
+297 HTIDGKIDA

-361 KVSQWDKT
+361 KVSQWEKT
-369 LLFGDTLGIVILN
+369 LLFGDTLGVVILN

-422 SEFATPAYF
+422 SEFATTAYF

-549 HPRHYDGMQSWRFWH
+549 HPRHYDGIPSWRFWH
-564 VVHGITKDNVDAVFA
+564 VVHGVTKDNVDAVFA
-579 KADKAGIGHVYATD
+579 KADKAGIGHLYATD

-616 EWVADRAKAWINNV
+616 EWVADRAKAWIGGV
-630 LPFEQRVSQLETIQV
+630 LPFEKRVSQLETVQV

-650 YSLPESTDI
+650 YSIPEGTDI
-659 AGFFLQGG
+659 AWFFLLDN
-667 AVHPAGVLWQTAGNV
+667 VTHPEGVTWQTKNGA
-682 APSSGMVILVRAGE
+682 APASGLVILVRAGTHL
-696 QVYGYVPGAAAVAP
+696 YGIVPGAV
-710 APNPGNAAPAQPP
+710 G
-723 APAPVVPAP
+723 
-732 ATPEGA
+732 
-738 PDAPTNLRVT
+738 
-748 TNGTELTIT
+748 
-757 WDTVDGATGYQIAI
+757 
-771 DGSSPTAAQPGH
+771 
-783 RFAAKSGQSGI
+783 
-794 IQVRTVRGDQHSAW
+794 
-808 TQLGYQ
+808 
-814 VANVPSSEK
+814 
-823 PIQWVFTYAHGGW
+823 
-836 KDGRSDSGVLM
+836 
-847 EYFYAPG
+847 
-854 LKTPDGKA
+854 
-862 RSFEYPVS
+862 
-870 HKTGEP
+870 
-876 LAPPNNI
+876 
-883 KILGQY
+883 
-889 LASPGNIFKK
+889 
-899 DGAYTLVSW
+899 
-908 TGEGPKAENSDREN
+908 
-922 AVWERSALTI
+922 
-932 AKHGVSTA
+932 
-940 AKADGSGREYV
+940 
-951 LAPGFTYDPR
+951 
-961 WINNPNQGIEKRDV
+961 
-975 KPGDKGLEVK
+975 
-985 RTGDLII
+985 
-992 MSVVRADGSRERI
+992 
-1005 HWFTYNSI
+1005 
-1013 KADAGIELYGG
+1013 
-1024 TWGEITGVYF
+1024 
-1034 EGV
+1034 

>member
-1 MAISGLNR
+1 MAIDGLNR
-9 LVIADESGALTG
+9 LVIADENGALTG
-21 RPLASAR
+21 LPLASAR

-41 AKNEIRSVAV
+41 AKTEIRSTAV
-51 QAAEQAATDKV
+51 QAAEQAATEKV
-62 AGVKSEAVQA
+62 AAVKSEAVQA
-72 AKDSVQSAVAD
+72 AKDSVSSAVAE

-97 ESGVREHAGAVADER
+97 QSGVREHAGAVADER

-119 MIQSQT
+119 MIQSQA
-125 ATVVESQLS
+125 ATVVESQLN

-139 AVRAAAGSEITRQID
+139 AVQAAAGSEITRQID

-192 ESVVTPKIDSAFESK
+192 ESVVTPKIDSAFDSK

-226 IEAAKPGIV
+226 IESAKPAIV
-235 QAATESVTSTLP
+235 QAATDSVASTLP
-247 AKISDGIT
+247 AKISEGIA

-262 KAATDSVSGTI
+262 QAATDSINNGLPDKITEAVSHAK
-273 DTKISEGIEQ
+273 DS
-283 ARTNIVSETLGSVD
+283 IVTETLESVD

-311 LRESEKNVAPV
+311 LKESEKNVAPV
-322 VARAIADANIGE
+322 VSRAIADANIGE

-454 AQVRNLVT
+454 AQVRNLVA
-462 WYKVQGGI
+462 WYKKGGLT
-470 RKFAIFLDEVPN
+470 KFAIFLDEVVN

-549 HPRHYDGMQSWRFWH
+549 HPRHYDGMPSWRFWH

-579 KADKAGIGHVYATD
+579 KADKAGIGHLYATD

-630 LPFEQRVSQLETIQV
+630 LPFEKRVSQLETVQV
-645 VNNRA
+645 VNGRA
-650 YSLPESTDI
+650 YSIPDGTDI
-659 AGFFLQGG
+659 AWFFLLNNVTHPQG
-667 AVHPAGVLWQTAGNV
+667 VTWQTKNGA
-682 APSSGMVILVRAGE
+682 APASGLVILVRAGE
-696 QVYGYVPGAAAVAP
+696 HLYGIVPGS
-710 APNPGNAAPAQPP
+710 
-723 APAPVVPAP
+723 
-732 ATPEGA
+732 
-738 PDAPTNLRVT
+738 
-748 TNGTELTIT
+748 
-757 WDTVDGATGYQIAI
+757 DG
-771 DGSSPTAAQPGH
+771 
-783 RFAAKSGQSGI
+783 
-794 IQVRTVRGDQHSAW
+794 
-808 TQLGYQ
+808 
-814 VANVPSSEK
+814 
-823 PIQWVFTYAHGGW
+823 
-836 KDGRSDSGVLM
+836 
-847 EYFYAPG
+847 
-854 LKTPDGKA
+854 
-862 RSFEYPVS
+862 
-870 HKTGEP
+870 
-876 LAPPNNI
+876 
-883 KILGQY
+883 
-889 LASPGNIFKK
+889 
-899 DGAYTLVSW
+899 
-908 TGEGPKAENSDREN
+908 
-922 AVWERSALTI
+922 
-932 AKHGVSTA
+932 
-940 AKADGSGREYV
+940 
-951 LAPGFTYDPR
+951 
-961 WINNPNQGIEKRDV
+961 
-975 KPGDKGLEVK
+975 
-985 RTGDLII
+985 
-992 MSVVRADGSRERI
+992 
-1005 HWFTYNSI
+1005 
-1013 KADAGIELYGG
+1013 
-1024 TWGEITGVYF
+1024 
-1034 EGV
+1034 

>member
-9 LVIADESGALTG
+9 LVIADEAGNLTG

-41 AKNEIRSVAV
+41 AKSEIRSVAV
-51 QAAEQAATDKV
+51 QAAEQVATEKV
-62 AGVKSEAVQA
+62 SAVKSEAVQA
-72 AKDSVQSAVAD
+72 AKDSVQSAVNE

-119 MIQSQT
+119 MIQSQA
-125 ATVVESQLS
+125 ATVVDSQLS

-139 AVRAAAGSEITRQID
+139 AVQAAAGSEITRQID

-172 SASIKDEVVQ
+172 SASIKDEVVSSVGATVDGKIDTKIESAKPAIVQ
-182 SVNSSIDGKI
+182 SATDSVNS
-192 ESVVTPKIDSAFESK
+192 A
-207 SQVLKGDILR
+207 
-217 TAGSAIDSK
+217 
-226 IEAAKPGIV
+226 
-235 QAATESVTSTLP
+235 LP
-247 AKISDGIT
+247 AKISEGIT
-255 QAKGDIV
+255 QAK
-262 KAATDSVSGTI
+262 DS
-273 DTKISEGIEQ
+273 
-283 ARTNIVSETLGSVD
+283 IVSETLNSVD

-322 VARAIADANIGE
+322 VARAISDMNIGE

-405 AGAKFVAFYLQ
+405 AGAKYVAFYLQ

-440 SADAV
+440 SAEAV

-454 AQVRNLVT
+454 AQVRNLVA
-462 WYKVQGGI
+462 WYKNQGGL
-470 RKFAIFLDEVPN
+470 RKFAIFLDEVVN
-482 GWDDEQKAIM
+482 GWDEEQKAIM

-514 NPGSNTRPEMMDAC
+514 NPGSNTRPGMMDAC

-549 HPRHYDGMQSWRFWH
+549 HPRHYDGMPSWRFWH

-579 KADKAGIGHVYATD
+579 KADKAGIGHLYATD

-630 LPFEQRVSQLETIQV
+630 LPFEKRVSQLETVQV

-650 YSLPESTDI
+650 YSIPEGTDI

-667 AVHPAGVLWQTAGNV
+667 AVHPVGVLWQTAGNV
-682 APSSGMVILVRAGE
+682 APSSGLVILVRAGN
-696 QVYGYVPGAAAVAP
+696 QVYGYVPGAVAP
-710 APNPGNAAPAQPP
+710 APNVPQPAQP
-723 APAPVVPAP
+723 PAPVVPAP
-732 ATPEGA
+732 ATPAGA

-748 TNGTELTIT
+748 VNGTNLTVT
-757 WDTVDGATGYQIAI
+757 WDTVPDATGYQIAI
-771 DGSSPTAAQPGH
+771 DGSSPSTAQSGH
-783 RFAAKSGQSGI
+783 TFTANPGQSGI
-794 IQVRTVRGDQHSAW
+794 IQVRTVKSDQHSAW

-814 VANVPSSEK
+814 VANIPSAEK
-823 PIQWVFTYAHGGW
+823 PIQWVFTWAHGGW
-836 KDGRSDSGVLM
+836 KGNDSKSGVLR

-862 RSFEYPVS
+862 RSYETPVS

-876 LAPPNNI
+876 LEAPDNI
-883 KILGQY
+883 PINRQY
-889 LASPGNIFKK
+889 IASPPGIFVK
-899 DGAYTLVSW
+899 DGSYAIVSW
-908 TGEGPKAENSDREN
+908 TGDGPKNEASTNGGGDT
-922 AVWERSALTI
+922 WERSAITVE
-932 AKHGVSTA
+932 KHGISTA
-940 AKADGSGREYV
+940 PKADGSGREYIM
-951 LAPGFTYDPR
+951 APGFGYDPR
-961 WINNPNQGIEKRDV
+961 WGNNPTLGIEKRDV

-985 RTGDLII
+985 HAGDLMV
-992 MSVVRADGSRERI
+992 MSVIRADDSRERI
-1005 HWFTYNSI
+1005 HWFTYSPTMKPNSYL
-1013 KADAGIELYGG
+1013 ELHGG
-1024 TWGEITGVYF
+1024 TWGEITGAYF
-1034 EGV
+1034 EGA

>member
-9 LVIADESGALTG
+9 IVIADEAGNLTG

-28 AAAEQVATEKVTE
+28 AAAEQVVTEKVTE
-41 AKNEIRSVAV
+41 AKSDIRSEAV
-51 QAAEQAATDKV
+51 QAAEQAATNKV

-119 MIQSQT
+119 MIQSQA

-134 EKLPT
+134 EKLPA
-139 AVRAAAGSEITRQID
+139 AVQAAAGSEITRQID
-154 ERVTPTIEAK
+154 ERVTPTIDAK

-172 SASIKDEVVQ
+172 SSSIKDKVVQ
-182 SVNSSIDGKI
+182 SVGTTIDGKI
-192 ESVVTPKIDSAFESK
+192 DT
-207 SQVLKGDILR
+207 
-217 TAGSAIDSK
+217 K
-226 IEAAKPGIV
+226 IEAAKPAIV
-235 QAATESVTSTLP
+235 QAATESVN
-247 AKISDGIT
+247 
-255 QAKGDIV
+255 
-262 KAATDSVSGTI
+262 GTI
-273 DTKISEGIEQ
+273 GTKISEGIEQ
-283 ARTNIVSETLGSVD
+283 AKTGIVSETLESVD
-297 QTIDGKIDA
+297 NTIDGKIDA

-322 VARAIADANIGE
+322 VSRAISDMNIGE

-440 SADAV
+440 SAEAV
-445 REDTEEAIL
+445 REDTEGAIL

-462 WYKVQGGI
+462 FYKVQGGI

-549 HPRHYDGMQSWRFWH
+549 HPRHYDGIPSWRFWH
-564 VVHGITKDNVDAVFA
+564 VVHGVTKDNVDAVFA
-579 KADKAGIGHVYATD
+579 KADKAGIGHLYATD

-616 EWVADRAKAWINNV
+616 EWVADRAKAWIGGV
-630 LPFEQRVSQLETIQV
+630 LPFEKRVSQLETVQV

-650 YSLPESTDI
+650 YSIPEGTDI
-659 AGFFLQGG
+659 AWFFLLDN
-667 AVHPAGVLWQTAGNV
+667 VTHPAGVTWQTKNGA
-682 APSSGMVILVRAGE
+682 APASGLVILVRAGE
-696 QVYGYVPGAAAVAP
+696 HIYGIVPGAV
-710 APNPGNAAPAQPP
+710 G
-723 APAPVVPAP
+723 
-732 ATPEGA
+732 
-738 PDAPTNLRVT
+738 
-748 TNGTELTIT
+748 
-757 WDTVDGATGYQIAI
+757 
-771 DGSSPTAAQPGH
+771 
-783 RFAAKSGQSGI
+783 
-794 IQVRTVRGDQHSAW
+794 
-808 TQLGYQ
+808 
-814 VANVPSSEK
+814 
-823 PIQWVFTYAHGGW
+823 
-836 KDGRSDSGVLM
+836 
-847 EYFYAPG
+847 
-854 LKTPDGKA
+854 
-862 RSFEYPVS
+862 
-870 HKTGEP
+870 
-876 LAPPNNI
+876 
-883 KILGQY
+883 
-889 LASPGNIFKK
+889 
-899 DGAYTLVSW
+899 
-908 TGEGPKAENSDREN
+908 
-922 AVWERSALTI
+922 
-932 AKHGVSTA
+932 
-940 AKADGSGREYV
+940 
-951 LAPGFTYDPR
+951 
-961 WINNPNQGIEKRDV
+961 
-975 KPGDKGLEVK
+975 
-985 RTGDLII
+985 
-992 MSVVRADGSRERI
+992 
-1005 HWFTYNSI
+1005 
-1013 KADAGIELYGG
+1013 
-1024 TWGEITGVYF
+1024 
-1034 EGV
+1034 